1 MKKRV
6 LSRILTV
13 VLVCTMLLGLVGFA
27 PMVET
32 LSGSQQ
38 TIAAVDGSTGDIKD
52 TPDAG
57 GTDKDTGDAG
67 DAGEKE
73 PEPDPDPEPEP
84 KPEPDPGKYIVKI
97 EQPDGG
103 TITCEQ
109 LPENGQVEKD
119 TKLTFKVSEEKDV
132 VSSELVAIRV
142 NKTALDIS
150 KDIKKGEFTVTITE
164 NTTISAEFF
173 GIRSIKVQDADKW
186 TQSKNVTIETI
197 GSVSSKLYKNLNG
210 EDVDIEG
217 NTFEVKDNIG
227 EKPVEYPITVNGG
240 GAAKGKTATAA
251 AKVKLVDS
259 EPPELESEVEV
270 VQNNKDYKGYKYHCI
285 VTVRDNGSG
294 VNTDSLRICDGEN
307 EWDLKK
313 WKLKGFGDY
322 KVEENEDGTEVQFEF
337 YYKVNRNYFFRVKD
351 RVGNWYLGTVV
362 DELPPAITGYE
373 MEPGSCKDAEK
384 NIWWAGSGA
393 RLTISACDAGGIKSF
408 ELWYGETPVERTKLE
423 TVQDADGEYKAQFSI
438 DKSGEYKVV
447 VTDESGHKA
456 EETITVQYDPNAP
469 VFVSAKYTTAD
480 GNWLENLLNKL
491 TNGALFNKKVGI
503 TIEVNDVED
512 GKDGKDDK
520 GNAIFASGV
529 DKVEYRLVETTTAN
543 ALTDKTERDS
553 SASQGEWTGTELV
566 IDKDGK
572 ASIDTIPEDFTG
584 CIELC
589 ATDKAGNK
597 RIVTVEYDE
606 DNPDNTGKLEITNK
620 ATYGEGNLIVMAKTG
635 DGTDQKAYTK
645 AEGENGKPEVVRSV
659 DFDIYTTAPKLP
671 DEKNVTKEITKT
683 DANGNEVKETVQTT
697 TTYSYGT
704 MTVTAKRD
712 DSDQYLINETQKNV
726 TDKYACNASIG
737 RGTDPV
743 RFVGNVE
750 FTVEYPIMETVTE
763 TEGDNVTSQP
773 PRVYKTETQ
782 TVSVPVRVQ
791 NYLDAPAIE
800 LGGTPNGNG
809 WFNANGSP
817 LTSVNLK
824 TTDGLTKVTTAYK
837 IWYWENGQSEE
848 DAVVLHK
855 TEKATDETTG
865 NPNDKPTD
873 TITNDAGNK
882 EKATELFDADTLIQK
897 AGHYKITATSTDEID
912 NESEEAS
919 ETFQYDPNPA
929 VIRVSFKED
938 PAEGHA
944 GKDKYFNILRTAEI
958 RVKDDTFTGSENEL
972 KNITVGFTYEGAEPQ
987 KIPDCDWKFTKNENK
1002 DEPGGFWIVTYQYGV
1017 KPGETLRDGDDYQ
1030 LEVSVTDNAGN
1041 TSHTDNEG
1049 KYYINGSKEP
1059 VKNKN
1064 DEPVLHY
1071 TGKANDD
1078 FTIDQTKPVV
1088 SVVFDNNSARNE
1100 KYFSAGRTATITV
1113 TEHNFDPKSSVSMT
1127 AENATAG
1134 ADAKEGWTQNG
1145 DVWTKTVTFDPQD
1158 AVCKFSIT
1166 VTDLAGNEC
1175 PDEDVN
1181 YSSSAAPREFVIDKV
1196 NPALEITGTNA
1207 SPYADAC
1214 APGFTAH
1221 DTNMSTEYT
1230 MTLTRTVRASRNANV
1245 SDRFLTRNSVTVTGT
1260 DINAVFNTITEEAEN
1275 DGIYILDVTVMDMAG
1290 NSTQTTS
1297 TFTVNR
1303 HGSFYIFNEALA
1315 DVVNAKYV
1323 QKADGS
1329 YQVTEYNASPL
1340 VGDSVKIEIYRDGQL
1355 VTTLTPAVGAGV
1367 IGASG
1372 LYEYTYDLPAEH
1384 FAQNGRYKVALSS
1397 LDEAKN
1403 ESDNTKLDDALLEF
1417 TVDSVAPEIT
1427 MIKGL
1432 EKGIVNAKEL
1442 TFSAA
1447 VMDTYGIASVQI
1459 LVDGKVVKEYV
1470 TQEAYDALKAGG
1482 QALDHEY
1489 AVLTNTL
1496 DVGVEC
1502 KLLESSSRQHVVIAV
1517 TDMAGNVTQTDS
1529 KDFAPSYDFH
1539 ENVLVSTNFWARY
1552 IHNVWALV
1560 VTGVVILALAGG
1572 IWYVTAKKKKEH
1584 TAA

>member
-57 GTDKDTGDAG
+57 STDKDTGDTG

-84 KPEPDPGKYIVKI
+84 KPEPEPGKCFVTI

-103 TITCEQ
+103 TITCKQ

-119 TKLTFKVSEEKDV
+119 TKLTFTVSKAENV
-132 VSSELVAIRV
+132 VSSELVAVRV
-142 NKTALDIS
+142 NGKALDIN
-150 KDIKKGEFTVTITE
+150 KKGEFTVTITE

-173 GIRSIKVQDADKW
+173 GIRSIKVWDADKW

-197 GSVSSKLYKNLNG
+197 GSVSSMSYQNPKG
-210 EDVDIEG
+210 ENVAITG
-217 NTFEVKDNIG
+217 NNFVVEDSIG
-227 EKPVEYPITVNGG
+227 EKPVEYKITVKGG
-240 GAAKGKTATAA
+240 GAADGKIATADA
-251 AKVKLVDS
+251 EVKLVDS
-259 EPPELESEVEV
+259 ELPKLESKVENV
-270 VQNNKDYKGYKYHCI
+270 KNNNNYKGYRYHCI

-294 VNTDSLRICDGEN
+294 VKTDSLRICDGTTE
-307 EWDLKK
+307 
-313 WKLKGFGDY
+313 WKLEDFGKA
-322 KVEENEDGTEVQFEF
+322 KVVGNEDGTIVQFEF
-337 YYKVNRNYFFRVKD
+337 CYKHNTNYFFKVKD
-351 RVGNWYLGTVV
+351 RVGNWYVGSVV
-362 DELPPAITGYE
+362 DDSDPEIMGYE
-373 MEPGSCKDAEK
+373 METGSCNDADK
-384 NIWWAGSGA
+384 NIWWAGKDA
-393 RLTISACDAGGIKSF
+393 CLTISARDAGGIKSF
-408 ELWYGETPVERTKLE
+408 ELWYGKNPVKLTKRE
-423 TVQDADGEYKAQFSI
+423 FATDADGKYEKALFSI

-447 VTDESGHKA
+447 VTDNSQKTT
-456 EETITVQYDPNAP
+456 EETITIQYDPNAP
-469 VFVSAKYTTAD
+469 EFVSAKYTTSAD
-480 GNWLENLLNKL
+480 DSWIKGLLNKL
-491 TNGALFNKKVGI
+491 TNGALFNEKIGI
-503 TIEVNDVED
+503 TFVVNDD
-512 GKDGKDDK
+512 ADDK
-520 GNAIFASGV
+520 DPDTFVSGV
-529 DKVEYRLVETTTAN
+529 AKVEYLLVETTSA
-543 ALTDKTERDS
+543 DDTERDGGDS
-553 SASQGEWTGTELV
+553 S
-566 IDKDGK
+566 KDWKEPKISPKGNK
-572 ASIDTIPEDFTG
+572 YIPIKDDFTG
-584 CIELC
+584 YIQLR
-589 ATDKAGNK
+589 ATDNAGNE
-597 RIVTVEYDE
+597 RIVTVEYDANQ
-606 DNPDNTGKLEITNK
+606 DKPGNLEITNK
-620 ATYGEGNLIVMAKTG
+620 ATYGEGDLIVMAKTG
-635 DGTDQKAYTK
+635 DGNDQKAYTK
-645 AEGENGKPEVVRSV
+645 AGDAGNPEVVRSV
-659 DFDIYTTAPKLP
+659 DFDIYTTAPSKELLP
-671 DEKNVTKEITKT
+671 DSETKETDSADGKIT
-683 DANGNEVKETVQTT
+683 TT
-697 TTYSYGT
+697 TTYSYGEP
-704 MTVTAKRD
+704 TVTAT
-712 DSDQYLINETQKNV
+712 YGNEKLSIE
-726 TDKYACNASIG
+726 DKSSEDEAAAGNRTYAASIG
-737 RGTDPV
+737 RGTGRV
-743 RFVGNVE
+743 RFDRNVE
-750 FTVEYPIMETVTE
+750 FTVKYPIMKTVTVGGQEQEPPTECE
-763 TEGDNVTSQP
+763 TKE
-773 PRVYKTETQ
+773 Q

-791 NYLDAPAIE
+791 NYLDAPVITTTSNSTNTKAEWYNSRDNELTGLTIQTPDSLATVETVYTVEYQPNTKEQNGEKSVAFSGTIE
-800 LGGTPNGNG
+800 QVKPIKSIFEDLQKYNKSGIYTITVTSSDNIGNADT
-809 WFNANGSP
+809 NAN
-817 LTSVNLK
+817 LTFK
-824 TTDGLTKVTTAYK
+824 
-837 IWYWENGQSEE
+837 
-848 DAVVLHK
+848 
-855 TEKATDETTG
+855 
-865 NPNDKPTD
+865 
-873 TITNDAGNK
+873 
-882 EKATELFDADTLIQK
+882 
-897 AGHYKITATSTDEID
+897 
-912 NESEEAS
+912 
-919 ETFQYDPNPA
+919 YDPNPA
-929 VIRVSFKED
+929 DICVAFSEKKTGGEN
-938 PAEGHA
+938 
-944 GKDKYFNILRTAEI
+944 YFNILRTAEI
-958 RVKDDTFTGSENEL
+958 KVKDDTFTGSEDESE
-972 KNITVGFTYEGAEPQ
+972 KITLTFDYEGAEPKQ
-987 KIPDCDWKFTKNENK
+987 LGENKWTFTKNENK
-1002 DEPGGFWIVTYQYGV
+1002 NEPGGFWTATYQYGV
-1017 KPGETLRDGDDYQ
+1017 KSGETLRDGDNYR
-1030 LEVSVTDNAGN
+1030 LKVSVTDNAGN

-1049 KYYINGSKEP
+1049 KYYINGSEEP
-1059 VKNKN
+1059 VKNN
-1064 DEPVLHY
+1064 NGEPKLHY
-1071 TGKANDD
+1071 TGDANND

-1113 TEHNFDPKSSVSMT
+1113 TEHNFNPESSVDMT

-1158 AVCKFSIT
+1158 AVCKFRID
-1166 VTDLAGNEC
+1166 VTDLAGNKC

-1181 YSSSAAPREFVIDKV
+1181 YGSSAAPREFVIDQV

-1207 SPYADAC
+1207 TPYADAC

-1245 SDRFLTRNSVTVTGT
+1245 SDRFLPRNSVTVTGT

-1340 VGDSVKIEIYRDGQL
+1340 VADSVKIEIYRDGQL
-1355 VTTLTPAVGAGV
+1355 VTTLTPAVGTGV

>member
-6 LSRILTV
+6 LLRILTV

-57 GTDKDTGDAG
+57 STDKDTGDTG

-84 KPEPDPGKYIVKI
+84 DPGKCIVTI

-103 TITCEQ
+103 TITCKQ

-119 TKLTFKVSEEKDV
+119 TKLTFTVSKAENV
-132 VSSELVAIRV
+132 VSSELVAVRV
-142 NKTALDIS
+142 NENALDIS
-150 KDIKKGEFTVTITE
+150 KDINKKGEFTVTITE
-164 NTTISAEFF
+164 DTTISAEFF
-173 GIRSIKVQDADKW
+173 GIRSIKVWDADKW

-197 GSVSSKLYKNLNG
+197 GSVSSKSYKNLNG
-210 EDVDIEG
+210 EDVAIEG
-217 NTFEVKDNIG
+217 NNFEVTDNIG
-227 EKPVEYPITVNGG
+227 EKPVEYKITVKGG
-240 GAAKGKTATAA
+240 GAADGKIATADA
-251 AKVKLVDS
+251 EVKLVDNIAPTVTSSS
-259 EPPELESEVEV
+259 ERVNKKNSRIFDHYHWTVTVTDDGSGLDVDKLKNGGFEIFYVSGKQLELENDKYISNRSMNLPKDGSVKIEFDSERAI
-270 VQNNKDYKGYKYHCI
+270 DY
-285 VTVRDNGSG
+285 VFTA
-294 VNTDSLRICDGEN
+294 
-307 EWDLKK
+307 
-313 WKLKGFGDY
+313 
-322 KVEENEDGTEVQFEF
+322 
-337 YYKVNRNYFFRVKD
+337 KD
-351 RVGNWYLGTVV
+351 RVGNVNEKPSADQVKDTI
-362 DELPPAITGYE
+362 PPEIKGYE
-373 MEPGSCKDAEK
+373 MEHGSCKDAKK

-393 RLTISACDAGGIKSF
+393 CLTVKATDANGVQSI
-408 ELWYGETPVERTKLE
+408 KLE
-423 TVQDADGEYKAQFSI
+423 HGDEKQTLKPKWKDEDGAYFATFNIAE
-438 DKSGEYKVV
+438 SGEYKVV
-447 VTDESGHKA
+447 VTDNSQKTT
-456 EETITVQYDPNAP
+456 EETITIQYDPNAP
-469 VFVSAKYTTAD
+469 VFDSAKYTTSAD
-480 GNWLENLLNKL
+480 GNWFKGLLNKI
-491 TNGALFNKKVGI
+491 TNGGLFSETVGI
-503 TIEVNDVED
+503 TVAVNDVAYD
-512 GKDGKDDK
+512 KDT
-520 GNAIFASGV
+520 NTFASGV
-529 DKVEYRLVETTTAN
+529 AKVEYSLVKTTTAN
-543 ALTDKTERDS
+543 ASADKAERDG
-553 SASQGEWTGTELV
+553 SASQEKWKGTELV
-566 IDKDGK
+566 IEDGK
-572 ASIDTIPEDFTG
+572 ASIPIQGDFTG
-584 CIELC
+584 YIELR
-589 ATDKAGNK
+589 ATDNAGNESF
-597 RIVTVEYDE
+597 VTVEYDKE
-606 DNPDNTGKLEITNK
+606 NPDNSGELEITNK
-620 ATYGEGNLIVMAKTG
+620 ATYGEGDLIVMAKTG

-645 AEGENGKPEVVRSV
+645 AEGAEQPEVVRSV
-659 DFDIYTTAPKLP
+659 DFDIYTTAPDLP
-671 DEKNVTKEITKT
+671 GDTESSTTNPETNVTKTTK
-683 DANGNEVKETVQTT
+683 
-697 TTYSYGT
+697 TTYSYGE
-704 MTVTAKRD
+704 MTVTAKYGNTTILKQNLN
-712 DSDQYLINETQKNV
+712 SDVAGNHTFE
-726 TDKYACNASIG
+726 ASIG
-737 RGTDPV
+737 KNGDV
-743 RFVGNVE
+743 RFGGNVE
-750 FTVEYPIMETVTE
+750 FTVKYPIMKTVTVDGQKQE
-763 TEGDNVTSQP
+763 PPTECEV
-773 PRVYKTETQ
+773 KEQ

-791 NYLDAPAIE
+791 NCLDAPEIKLVSE
-800 LGGTPNGNG
+800 KNGNDKG
-809 WFNANGSP
+809 DSWFNSNGHP

-824 TTDGLTKVTTAYK
+824 TPDGLSDVTTAYT

-848 DAVVLHK
+848 EAVKLPK
-855 TEKATDETTG
+855 TLGADETTG
-865 NPNDKPTD
+865 
-873 TITNDAGNK
+873 TITNAAGVNQTVFK
-882 EKATELFDADTLIQK
+882 GTELFKDVKDTQIQK
-897 AGHYKITATSTDEID
+897 AGHYKITAVSTDEIG
-912 NESEEAS
+912 NSKEAKS
-919 ETFQYDPNPA
+919 LVFKYDPKPA
-929 VIRVSFKED
+929 DIRVAFSEKKTGQET
-938 PAEGHA
+938 
-944 GKDKYFNILRTAEI
+944 YFNILRTAEI
-958 RVKDDTFTGSENEL
+958 RVEDDTFTGSENEFE
-972 KNITVGFTYEGAEPQ
+972 KIIPTFTFKGAEPQ
-987 KIPDCDWKFTKNENK
+987 QVGKWIFTKNENEA
-1002 DEPGGFWIVTYQYGV
+1002 EPGGIWTATYQYGV

-1041 TSHTDNEG
+1041 TSKTDNEG
-1049 KYYINGSKEP
+1049 KYYINGSKTAES
-1059 VKNKN
+1059 
-1064 DEPVLHY
+1064 EASHY
-1071 TGKANDD
+1071 TGDANDD

-1113 TEHNFDPKSSVSMT
+1113 TEHNFKPELSVSMT
-1127 AENATAG
+1127 AENATVG

-1158 AVCKFSIT
+1158 AVCKFSID

-1181 YSSSAAPREFVIDKV
+1181 YGGSAAPREFVIDQV

-1207 SPYADAC
+1207 TPYADAC

-1245 SDRFLTRNSVTVTGT
+1245 SDRFLTRDSVTVTGT

-1290 NSTQTTS
+1290 NSTQATS

-1355 VTTLTPAVGAGV
+1355 VTTLTPTVGAGV

>member
-6 LSRILTV
+6 LLRILTV

-57 GTDKDTGDAG
+57 GTDKDTGDTG

-84 KPEPDPGKYIVKI
+84 KPEPDPGKCFVTIK
-97 EQPDGG
+97 QPDGG
-103 TITCEQ
+103 TITCKQ

-119 TKLTFKVSEEKDV
+119 TKLTFTVSKAENV
-132 VSSELVAIRV
+132 VSSELVAVHV
-142 NKTALDIS
+142 NGEDLDIS
-150 KDIKKGEFTVTITE
+150 KDINKKGEFTVTITE
-164 NTTISAEFF
+164 DTTISAEFF
-173 GIRSIKVQDADKW
+173 GIRSIKVWDADKW
-186 TQSKNVTIETI
+186 TQSKNVTIKTI
-197 GSVSSKLYKNLNG
+197 GSVSSMSYQTADGKAMPFDKS
-210 EDVDIEG
+210 
-217 NTFEVKDNIG
+217 FEVKDNIG
-227 EKPVEYPITVNGG
+227 KEPVKYTIAVNGS
-240 GAAKGKTATAA
+240 GAAEGKTATAA
-251 AKVKLVDS
+251 AEVKLVDTIAPTVTSSS
-259 EPPELESEVEV
+259 ERV
-270 VQNNKDYKGYKYHCI
+270 NKKNGGFDHYHWT
-285 VTVRDNGSG
+285 VTVTDDGSG
-294 VNTDSLRICDGEN
+294 LDVD
-307 EWDLKK
+307 
-313 WKLKGFGDY
+313 KLKNGGFQIWY
-322 KVEENEDGTEVQFEF
+322 YEWSSKYVPTEETNVTNQKMTVQKDGSVQIEF
-337 YYKVNRNYFFRVKD
+337 DSKQSQNYFFTAKD
-351 RVGNWYLGTVV
+351 RVGNVNEKLSADKVE
-362 DELPPAITGYE
+362 DKIPPVITE
-373 MEPGSCKDAEK
+373 WSVKPGGKVAEGDDS
-384 NIWWAGSGA
+384 IWWAGRGA
-393 RLTISACDAGGIKSF
+393 CLTVSARDAGGIQSF
-408 ELWYGETPVERTKLE
+408 ELWYGENPVKRTKLE
-423 TVQDADGEYKAQFSI
+423 TAQDADGEYTKALFSI

-447 VTDESGHKA
+447 VTDNSQKTT
-456 EETITVQYDPNAP
+456 EETITIQYDPIAP
-469 VFVSAKYTTAD
+469 VFVSAKYTTSAD
-480 GNWLENLLNKL
+480 SNWLTGLLNKL
-491 TNGALFNKKVGI
+491 TNGALFNEKVGI
-503 TIEVNDVED
+503 TVAVND
-512 GKDGKDDK
+512 GKNGKDDK
-520 GNAIFASGV
+520 GNAVFASGV
-529 DKVEYRLVETTTAN
+529 AKVEYRLVEKKLEN
-543 ALTDKTERDS
+543 APADKAEHDG
-553 SASQGEWTGTELV
+553 SASQEEWTGTELV
-566 IDKDGK
+566 IKNGK
-572 ASIDTIPEDFTG
+572 ASIPIKDDFKGDFTG
-584 CIELC
+584 YIELR
-589 ATDKAGNK
+589 ATDNAGNESV
-597 RIVTVEYDE
+597 VTVKCDE
-606 DNPDNTGKLEITNK
+606 ENPDNIEITNK
-620 ATYGEGNLIVMAKTG
+620 ATYGEGDLIVMAKTG

-645 AEGENGKPEVVRSV
+645 AEGAEQPEVVRSV
-659 DFDIYTTAPKLP
+659 DFDIYTTAPSKEFLP
-671 DEKNVTKEITKT
+671 PKSETKETNSA
-683 DANGNEVKETVQTT
+683 DGKETTT
-697 TTYSYGT
+697 TTYYWYGKP
-704 MTVTAKRD
+704 TVTAK
-712 DSDQYLINETQKNV
+712 YGNEKLSIE
-726 TDKYACNASIG
+726 DKSSEDEAAAGNRTYAASIG
-737 RGTDPV
+737 RGTGRV
-743 RFVGNVE
+743 RFDRNVE
-750 FTVEYPIMETVTE
+750 FTVSYPIMKTTE
-763 TEGDNVTSQP
+763 TTGKAPVEE
-773 PRVYKTETQ
+773 ETNDAVEQ

-791 NYLDAPAIE
+791 NYLDAPVITTTSNSTNPEAEWYNSRDNELTGLTIQTPDSLATVETVYTVEYQPNTKEQNGEKSVAFSGTIE
-800 LGGTPNGNG
+800 QVKPIKSIFEDLQKYNKSGIYTITVTSSDNIGNADT
-809 WFNANGSP
+809 NANLTFKYDPSP
-817 LTSVNLK
+817 ADIRV
-824 TTDGLTKVTTAYK
+824 AF
-837 IWYWENGQSEE
+837 
-848 DAVVLHK
+848 
-855 TEKATDETTG
+855 TEKKTG
-865 NPNDKPTD
+865 
-873 TITNDAGNK
+873 
-882 EKATELFDADTLIQK
+882 
-897 AGHYKITATSTDEID
+897 
-912 NESEEAS
+912 EAS
-919 ETFQYDPNPA
+919 F
-929 VIRVSFKED
+929 
-938 PAEGHA
+938 
-944 GKDKYFNILRTAEI
+944 FNILRTAEI
-958 RVKDDTFTGSENEL
+958 RVKDDTFTGSENAFE
-972 KNITVGFTYEGAEPQ
+972 KIIPTFTFKGAEPQ
-987 KIPDCDWKFTKNENK
+987 QVGKWTFIENK
-1002 DEPGGFWIVTYQYGV
+1002 DEPGGIWTATYQYGV

-1041 TSHTDNEG
+1041 TSKTDNEG
-1049 KYYINGSKEP
+1049 KYYINGSKTAEP
-1059 VKNKN
+1059 
-1064 DEPVLHY
+1064 EASHY
-1071 TGKANDD
+1071 TGDANDD

-1113 TEHNFDPKSSVSMT
+1113 TEHNFDPKLSVVMT

-1158 AVCKFSIT
+1158 AVCKFSID

-1181 YSSSAAPREFVIDKV
+1181 YGSSAAPREFVIDQV

-1245 SDRFLTRNSVTVTGT
+1245 SDRFLTRDSVTVTGT

-1372 LYEYTYDLPAEH
+1372 LYEYTYDLPAEY

>member
-57 GTDKDTGDAG
+57 STDKDTGDTG

-73 PEPDPDPEPEP
+73 PDPEPEP
-84 KPEPDPGKYIVKI
+84 GKCIVTI

-103 TITCEQ
+103 TITCKQ

-119 TKLTFKVSEEKDV
+119 TKLTFTVSPEENV
-132 VSSELVAIRV
+132 VSSELVAVRV
-142 NKTALDIS
+142 NGEDLDIS
-150 KDIKKGEFTVTITE
+150 KDINKKGEFTGTITITE

-173 GIRSIKVQDADKW
+173 GIRSIEVQNADEW
-186 TQSKNVTIETI
+186 TKSKEVTIETI
-197 GSVSSKLYKNLNG
+197 GSVSSKSYKKPNG
-210 EDVDIEG
+210 ENVAITG
-217 NTFEVKDNIG
+217 NSFKVEDNIG
-227 EKPVEYPITVNGG
+227 KKAETYTITVNGK
-240 GAAKGKTATAA
+240 GAANGKTVSADVE
-251 AKVKLVDS
+251 VKLVDRNAPTVTSSS
-259 EPPELESEVEV
+259 ERV
-270 VQNNKDYKGYKYHCI
+270 NKKNSRKVDHYHWT
-285 VTVRDNGSG
+285 VTVFDAESG
-294 VNTDSLRICDGEN
+294 VNSKALGFQIRYYEWSIRSRK
-307 EWDLKK
+307 WDLNEETNATN
-313 WKLKGFGDY
+313 LKMTEEKDGSVKIEFDSERAIDY
-322 KVEENEDGTEVQFEF
+322 VFTA
-337 YYKVNRNYFFRVKD
+337 KD
-351 RVGNWYLGTVV
+351 AVGNESVV
-362 DELPPAITGYE
+362 LSADQVEDTFPPEIKGYE
-373 MEPGSCKDAEK
+373 MEHGSCKDADK
-384 NIWWAGSGA
+384 NIWWAGKDA
-393 RLTISACDAGGIKSF
+393 KLTVKATDANGVQWIKLEHGDKKQTLKP
-408 ELWYGETPVERTKLE
+408 ELKERTYFATFNIAE
-423 TVQDADGEYKAQFSI
+423 
-438 DKSGEYKVV
+438 SGEYKVV
-447 VTDESGHKA
+447 VTDNSQKTT
-456 EETITVQYDPNAP
+456 EETITIQYDPNAP
-469 VFVSAKYTTAD
+469 KFDSAKYTTSAD
-480 GNWLENLLNKL
+480 DNWLKGLLNKL
-491 TNGALFNKKVGI
+491 TNGALFNETVGI
-503 TIEVNDVED
+503 TVAVNDGEN
-512 GKDGKDDK
+512 GKDNGV
-520 GNAIFASGV
+520 FASGV
-529 DKVEYRLVETTTAN
+529 AKVEYRLVEKKLEN
-543 ALTDKTERDS
+543 ASADKAERDG
-553 SASQGEWTGTELV
+553 SASQEKWEGTELV
-566 IDKDGK
+566 INKDGK
-572 ASIDTIPEDFTG
+572 ASIPIKDVFKDDFTG
-584 CIELC
+584 YIELR
-589 ATDKAGNK
+589 ATDNAGNESF
-597 RIVTVEYDE
+597 VTVEYDKE
-606 DNPDNTGKLEITNK
+606 NPDNSGKLEITNK
-620 ATYGEGNLIVMAKTG
+620 ATYGEGDLIVMAKTG
-635 DGTDQKAYTK
+635 NGTDQKAYTK
-645 AEGENGKPEVVRSV
+645 AGDAGNPEVVRSV

-671 DEKNVTKEITKT
+671 KSVDGQTKITTEIDGNQVEKPA
-683 DANGNEVKETVQTT
+683 DTT
-697 TTYSYGT
+697 TTYSYGK
-704 MTVTAKRD
+704 MTVTAQCD
-712 DSDQYLINETQKNV
+712 NTTILEQNLNSGVAGNHTFE
-726 TDKYACNASIG
+726 ASIG
-737 RGTDPV
+737 KNGDVRFDGVVTFEVTYEIKATTTIDGTDKVIDTPQGLE
-743 RFVGNVE
+743 GNSV
-750 FTVEYPIMETVTE
+750 
-763 TEGDNVTSQP
+763 
-773 PRVYKTETQ
+773 KQ

-791 NYLDAPAIE
+791 NYLDAPVITTTSNPANPANPEAEWYNSRDNELTGLTIQTPDSLATVETVYTVEYQPNTKEQNGEKSVAFSGTIE
-800 LGGTPNGNG
+800 QVKPIKSIFEDLQKYNKSGIYTITVTSSDNIGNADT
-809 WFNANGSP
+809 NAN
-817 LTSVNLK
+817 LTFK
-824 TTDGLTKVTTAYK
+824 
-837 IWYWENGQSEE
+837 
-848 DAVVLHK
+848 
-855 TEKATDETTG
+855 
-865 NPNDKPTD
+865 
-873 TITNDAGNK
+873 
-882 EKATELFDADTLIQK
+882 
-897 AGHYKITATSTDEID
+897 
-912 NESEEAS
+912 
-919 ETFQYDPNPA
+919 YDPSPA
-929 VIRVSFKED
+929 DIRVAFSEKKTGQET
-938 PAEGHA
+938 
-944 GKDKYFNILRTAEI
+944 YFNILRTAEI
-958 RVKDDTFTGSENEL
+958 RVEDDTFTGSEDEFE
-972 KNITVGFTYEGAEPQ
+972 KITLTFDFKGAEPQ
-987 KIPDCDWKFTKNENK
+987 QDGYWKFTKKENK
-1002 DEPGGFWIVTYQYGV
+1002 DEPGKNEPGGIWTAKYQYGV
-1017 KPGETLRDGDDYQ
+1017 KPGETLRDGDDYK
-1030 LEVSVTDNAGN
+1030 LTVSVTDNAGN
-1041 TSHTDNEG
+1041 ASSTDNEG

-1059 VKNKN
+1059 VKNEN
-1064 DEPVLHY
+1064 NEPELHY
-1071 TGKANDD
+1071 TGDANDD

-1113 TEHNFDPKSSVSMT
+1113 TEHNFDPEKSVSMT

-1158 AVCKFSIT
+1158 AVCKFSID
-1166 VTDLAGNEC
+1166 VTDLAGNKC

-1181 YSSSAAPREFVIDKV
+1181 YGSSAAPREFVIDQV

-1207 SPYADAC
+1207 TPYADAC

-1230 MTLTRTVRASRNANV
+1230 MMLTRTVRASRNANV
-1245 SDRFLTRNSVTVTGT
+1245 SDRFLTRDSVTVTGT

-1572 IWYVTAKKKKEH
+1572 TWYVTAKKKKEH

>member
-57 GTDKDTGDAG
+57 GTDKDTGDTG

-84 KPEPDPGKYIVKI
+84 KPEPDPGKCIVTI

-103 TITCEQ
+103 TITCAE
-109 LPENGQVEKD
+109 LPESGQVEKG
-119 TKLTFKVSEEKDV
+119 TKLTFTVSKAENV
-132 VSSELVAIRV
+132 VSSELVAVRV
-142 NKTALDIS
+142 NENALDIS
-150 KDIKKGEFTVTITE
+150 KDINKKGEFTVTITE

-173 GIRSIKVQDADKW
+173 GIRSIKVWDADAW

-197 GSVSSKLYKNLNG
+197 GSVSSKSYENLKG
-210 EDVDIEG
+210 EDVAIEG
-217 NTFEVKDNIG
+217 NNFEVTDNIG
-227 EKPVEYPITVNGG
+227 KTAVKYTITVEGG
-240 GAAKGKTATAA
+240 GAADGKTATADA
-251 AKVKLVDS
+251 EVKLVDS
-259 EPPELESEVEV
+259 EPPKLESEVESV
-270 VQNNKDYKGYKYHCI
+270 KNNNDYKGYKYHCI

-294 VNTDSLRICDGEN
+294 VKTDSLRICDGTTE
-307 EWDLKK
+307 
-313 WKLKGFGDY
+313 WKLEDFGKA
-322 KVEENEDGTEVQFEF
+322 KVDANKDGTVVQFEF
-337 YYKVNRNYFFRVKD
+337 CYKNNTNYFFKVKD
-351 RVGNWYLGTVV
+351 RVGNWYVGSVV
-362 DELPPAITGYE
+362 DDSAPDITGYE
-373 MEPGSCKDAEK
+373 MEHGSCKDAEK
-384 NIWWAGSGA
+384 NIWWAGKDA
-393 RLTISACDAGGIKSF
+393 KLTVSACDAGGIQSF
-408 ELWYGETPVERTKLE
+408 KLLYGENPVTKLE
-423 TVQDADGEYKAQFSI
+423 TAQDADGEYKALFSI
-438 DKSGEYKVV
+438 DKSGEYTVV
-447 VTDESGHKA
+447 VTDKSGHKA
-456 EETITVQYDPNAP
+456 EETITIQYDPNAP
-469 VFVSAKYTTAD
+469 VFQSAKYTTSAD
-480 GNWLENLLNKL
+480 GNWFKGLLNKI
-491 TNGALFNKKVGI
+491 TNGGLFSETVGI
-503 TIEVNDVED
+503 TVAVNDVAYD
-512 GKDGKDDK
+512 KDT
-520 GNAIFASGV
+520 NTFASGV
-529 DKVEYRLVETTTAN
+529 AKVEYSLVKTTTAN
-543 ALTDKTERDS
+543 ASADKAERDG
-553 SASQGEWTGTELV
+553 SASQEKWKGTELV
-566 IDKDGK
+566 IEDGK
-572 ASIDTIPEDFTG
+572 ASIPIQNDFTG
-584 CIELC
+584 YIELR
-589 ATDKAGNK
+589 ATDNAGNESF
-597 RIVTVEYDE
+597 VTVEYDKE
-606 DNPDNTGKLEITNK
+606 NPDNSGKLEITNK
-620 ATYGEGNLIVMAKTG
+620 ATYGEGDLIVMAKTG
-635 DGTDQKAYTK
+635 NDTDQKAYTK
-645 AEGENGKPEVVRSV
+645 AEGAENPEVVRSV
-659 DFDIYTTAPKLP
+659 DFDIYTTAPDLP
-671 DEKNVTKEITKT
+671 AETPGTAEITKT
-683 DANGNEVKETVQTT
+683 DGNGNPVKDENGNVVKETVKTT
-697 TTYSYGT
+697 TTYSYDE
-704 MTVTAKRD
+704 MTVTAT
-712 DSDQYLINETQKNV
+712 YGNEELSIE
-726 TDKYACNASIG
+726 DKSSEDEAAAGNRTYAASIG
-737 RGTDPV
+737 KNGDVRFNGVVTFTVTYKIKATTKIDGTDKVIDTPQGLE
-743 RFVGNVE
+743 GNSV
-750 FTVEYPIMETVTE
+750 
-763 TEGDNVTSQP
+763 
-773 PRVYKTETQ
+773 KQ

-791 NYLDAPAIE
+791 NHLDAPEIE
-800 LGGTPNGNG
+800 LGGTPNDNS
-809 WFNANGSP
+809 WFNSNGNP

-824 TTDGLTKVTTAYK
+824 TPDGLSDVTTAYT

-848 DAVVLHK
+848 EAVKLPK
-855 TEKATDETTG
+855 TLGADEPTG
-865 NPNDKPTD
+865 
-873 TITNDAGNK
+873 TITNAAGGNQTVFK
-882 EKATELFDADTLIQK
+882 GTELFKDVKDTQIQK
-897 AGHYKITATSTDEID
+897 AGYYKITAVSTDKIGNSKEAKSLVFKYDATAPMIEAD
-912 NESEEAS
+912 FKDVMQPSANGKYYNIQRTVTISVTDEGFTGTEDLTNAEKITCKSGADALREEAWTWTTDHWECRYS
-919 ETFQYDPNPA
+919 
-929 VIRVSFKED
+929 
-938 PAEGHA
+938 
-944 GKDKYFNILRTAEI
+944 
-958 RVKDDTFTGSENEL
+958 
-972 KNITVGFTYEGAEPQ
+972 
-987 KIPDCDWKFTKNENK
+987 
-1002 DEPGGFWIVTYQYGV
+1002 YGV
-1017 KPGETLRDGDDYQ
+1017 ASGDARDGDDYE
-1030 LEVSVTDNAGN
+1030 LTVSVTDNAGN
-1041 TSHTDNEG
+1041 TSRTDKQG
-1049 KYYINGSKEP
+1049 LYYINGSETAEP
-1059 VKNKN
+1059 
-1064 DEPVLHY
+1064 EASHY
-1071 TGKANDD
+1071 TGAGQANNQ

-1113 TEHNFDPKSSVSMT
+1113 TEHNFKPELSVSMT

-1181 YSSSAAPREFVIDKV
+1181 YGSRAAPREFVIDQV

-1207 SPYADAC
+1207 TPYADAC

-1245 SDRFLTRNSVTVTGT
+1245 SDRFLTRDSVTVTGT

-1355 VTTLTPAVGAGV
+1355 VTTLTPTVGAGV

-1496 DVGVEC
+1496 DAGVEC
-1502 KLLESSSRQHVVIAV
+1502 KLLESNSRQHVVIAV

>member
-6 LSRILTV
+6 LLRILTV

-57 GTDKDTGDAG
+57 STDKDTGDAG

-84 KPEPDPGKYIVKI
+84 KPEPDPGKCIVTI

-103 TITCEQ
+103 TITCKQ

-119 TKLTFKVSEEKDV
+119 TKLTFTVSKAENV
-132 VSSELVAIRV
+132 VSSELVAVRV
-142 NKTALDIS
+142 NENALDIS
-150 KDIKKGEFTVTITE
+150 KDINKKGEFTVTITE
-164 NTTISAEFF
+164 DTTISAEFF
-173 GIRSIKVQDADKW
+173 GIRSIKVWDADKW

-197 GSVSSKLYKNLNG
+197 GSVSSKSYKNLNG
-210 EDVDIEG
+210 EDVAIEG
-217 NTFEVKDNIG
+217 NNFEVTDNIG
-227 EKPVEYPITVNGG
+227 EKPVEYKITVKGG
-240 GAAKGKTATAA
+240 GAADGKIATADA
-251 AKVKLVDS
+251 EVKLVDS
-259 EPPELESEVEV
+259 EPPKLESKVENV
-270 VQNNKDYKGYKYHCI
+270 KNNNDYKGYKYHCI

-294 VNTDSLRICDGEN
+294 VKTDSLRICDGTTE
-307 EWDLKK
+307 
-313 WKLKGFGDY
+313 WKLEDFGKA
-322 KVEENEDGTEVQFEF
+322 KVDANKDGTVVQFEF
-337 YYKVNRNYFFRVKD
+337 CYKNNTNYFFKVKD
-351 RVGNWYLGTVV
+351 RVGNWYVGSVV
-362 DELPPAITGYE
+362 DDSDPEIMGYE
-373 MEPGSCKDAEK
+373 METGSCNDADK
-384 NIWWAGSGA
+384 NIWWAGKDA
-393 RLTISACDAGGIKSF
+393 CLTISARDAGGIQSF
-408 ELWYGETPVERTKLE
+408 ELLYGENPVKLTKRE
-423 TVQDADGEYKAQFSI
+423 FATDADGKYEKALFSI
-438 DKSGEYKVV
+438 DKSGEYTVV
-447 VTDESGHKA
+447 VTDKSGRKA
-456 EETITVQYDPNAP
+456 EETITIQYDPNAP
-469 VFVSAKYTTAD
+469 VFKSAKYTTSAD
-480 GNWLENLLNKL
+480 GNWLKSLLNKL
-491 TNGALFNKKVGI
+491 TNGALFNEKVGI
-503 TIEVNDVED
+503 TFVVNDGAYD
-512 GKDGKDDK
+512 KDTDT
-520 GNAIFASGV
+520 FASGV
-529 DKVEYRLVETTTAN
+529 AKVEYCLVETTTTTENTSA
-543 ALTDKTERDS
+543 DKAERDGSDS
-553 SASQGEWTGTELV
+553 SEDWKEPEISKKGNKYIPIQG
-566 IDKDGK
+566 
-572 ASIDTIPEDFTG
+572 DFTG
-584 CIELC
+584 YIKLR
-589 ATDKAGNK
+589 ATDNAGNESF
-597 RIVTVEYDE
+597 VTVEYDE
-606 DNPDNTGKLEITNK
+606 ENPDNSGKLEITNK
-620 ATYGEGNLIVMAKTG
+620 ATYGEGDLIVMAKTG
-635 DGTDQKAYTK
+635 NGTDQKAYTK
-645 AEGENGKPEVVRSV
+645 AEGAEQPEVVRSV
-659 DFDIYTTAPKLP
+659 DFDIYTTAPDLP
-671 DEKNVTKEITKT
+671 EETPGTAEITKT
-683 DANGNEVKETVQTT
+683 DGNGNDVKETVKTT
-697 TTYSYGT
+697 TTYSYGKP
-704 MTVTAKRD
+704 TVTATNGKEEL
-712 DSDQYLINETQKNV
+712 SIE
-726 TDKYACNASIG
+726 DKSSEDEAAAGNRTYAASIG
-737 RGTDPV
+737 KNGDVRFAGVVTFKVTYKIEATTKIDGTDDVIDTPESHKKDPV
-743 RFVGNVE
+743 E
-750 FTVEYPIMETVTE
+750 
-763 TEGDNVTSQP
+763 
-773 PRVYKTETQ
+773 Q

-791 NYLDAPAIE
+791 NYLDAPVIE
-800 LGGTPNGNG
+800 LKTNENKIDNGDS
-809 WFNANGSP
+809 WFNSNGHP
-817 LTSVNLK
+817 LTSVNS
-824 TTDGLTKVTTAYK
+824 TTSNSMVPVDTTYT
-837 IWYWENGQSEE
+837 IQYWKNGQSES
-848 DAVVLHK
+848 DATVIFEGTITADEKEIAANGTAVK
-855 TEKATDETTG
+855 QTEFF
-865 NPNDKPTD
+865 NDKNAPFR
-873 TITNDAGNK
+873 IAEYN
-882 EKATELFDADTLIQK
+882 K
-897 AGHYKITATSTDEID
+897 AGYYKITAVSTDKIG
-912 NESEEAS
+912 NSKEAKS
-919 ETFQYDPNPA
+919 LVFKYDPSPA
-929 VIRVSFKED
+929 DIRVAFTENHTG
-938 PAEGHA
+938 EGE
-944 GKDKYFNILRTAEI
+944 YFNILRTAEI
-958 RVKDDTFTGSENEL
+958 RVEDDTFTGSENEF
-972 KNITVGFTYEGAEPQ
+972 KKIIPTFTFKGAEPQ
-987 KIPDCDWKFTKNENK
+987 QVGKWTFTENEA
-1002 DEPGGFWIVTYQYGV
+1002 EPGGVWTAKYQYGV
-1017 KPGETLRDGDDYQ
+1017 KPGETLRDGDDYM
-1030 LEVSVTDNAGN
+1030 LTVEVTDNAGN
-1041 TSHTDNEG
+1041 TSRTDEKG
-1049 KYYINGSKEP
+1049 WYYINGSQDPEKLKGQKDP
-1059 VKNKN
+1059 NS
-1064 DEPVLHY
+1064 HY
-1071 TGKANDD
+1071 TGDANND

-1113 TEHNFDPKSSVSMT
+1113 TEHNFKPELSVSMT

-1158 AVCKFSIT
+1158 AVCKFSID
-1166 VTDLAGNEC
+1166 VTDLAGNKC

-1181 YSSSAAPREFVIDKV
+1181 YGSSAAPREFVIDQV

-1207 SPYADAC
+1207 TPYADAC

-1245 SDRFLTRNSVTVTGT
+1245 SDRFLTRDSVTVTGT

-1329 YQVTEYNASPL
+1329 YQVAEYNASPL

>member
-6 LSRILTV
+6 LLRILTV

-57 GTDKDTGDAG
+57 GTDKDTGDTG

-84 KPEPDPGKYIVKI
+84 KPEPKPEPDPGKCFVTI

-103 TITCEQ
+103 TITCAE
-109 LPENGQVEKD
+109 LPESGQVKAGTE
-119 TKLTFKVSEEKDV
+119 LTFTVGEDETA
-132 VSSELVAIRV
+132 VSSTFRKAAV
-142 NKTALDIS
+142 NGKVVEDV
-150 KDIKKGEFTVTITE
+150 KGGKFAVVVEENITVT
-164 NTTISAEFF
+164 AEFF
-173 GIRSIKVQDADKW
+173 GIQSVTVSDADKW
-186 TQSKNVTIETI
+186 TRSKTVTVKTI
-197 GSVSSKLYKNLNG
+197 GSVDSMTYQTTDG
-210 EDVDIEG
+210 EAVPFDRS
-217 NTFEVKDNIG
+217 FEVKDEIG
-227 EKPVEYPITVNGG
+227 EKPVKYTITVNGG
-240 GAAKGKTATAA
+240 GQTVEKPFSVSKIDSKAPKAKYTFKNKGNKKIIGTVTVTDETQISAPVTFKYTGWIADKEAPVSSGVLNCTKRNTYEFTAPRYTNDGKEIRYTVSGQDEAGNVAIFNGNAGIVCDVLDGVTDSACAWVGGKSKIRVILAGIPENNLNVEATYDGQASKEPLFKNDKTLKDYVQPSGEIEIPISA
-251 AKVKLVDS
+251 LNIEPYTLTTYRFSCEDS
-259 EPPELESEVEV
+259 EAEVTVKYDPDAPVLNPEPTYVFTNTSAESRILHFISFGLLFNKQIEFAFDAKDIYRISGSDELQASGIAAVQYSTDDDKSKDSWRDMECERKDGLFHYTCSFDGKFTGSIYVRAIDNVGNVTSPAEVKFDGKSIIISNEGTTVSDDGVLSVYTTTDRNDTEMPYAGDWANNVTFTAITQQDENISSVCAVYVKDGKEHAIEMTKADDGSGAYYGVLNNEV
-270 VQNNKDYKGYKYHCI
+270 YAGPVTITAYKKAEVTDAEANASATDNPVASVDISVKVQNNIDLGESVKIKSDQKTVELNSDEPIWWFNSNDNILNEANIDELTSLAPYAVYWKLERATVNDPDKFVQIDYGVYGNMTEKKYKELYESFE
-285 VTVRDNGSG
+285 GSG
-294 VNTDSLRICDGEN
+294 FQKEYQCTSEPAL
-307 EWDLKK
+307 DLMSQISETGIYR
-313 WKLKGFGDY
+313 LS
-322 KVEENEDGTEVQFEF
+322 V
-337 YYKVNRNYFFRVKD
+337 RP
-351 RVGNWYLGTVV
+351 V
-362 DELPPAITGYE
+362 DEARNIAENWSDYTFKY
-373 MEPGSCKDAEK
+373 DATAPMIKAVFEDAMQPSANGK
-384 NIWWAGSGA
+384 YYNIQ
-393 RLTISACDAGGIKSF
+393 RTVTIS
-408 ELWYGETPVERTKLE
+408 
-423 TVQDADGEYKAQFSI
+423 
-438 DKSGEYKVV
+438 
-447 VTDESGHKA
+447 VTDEGFTGA
-456 EETITVQYDPNAP
+456 ENWSDLELKETIT
-469 VFVSAKYTTAD
+469 
-480 GNWLENLLNKL
+480 L
-491 TNGALFNKKVGI
+491 
-503 TIEVNDVED
+503 
-512 GKDGKDDK
+512 
-520 GNAIFASGV
+520 ASGEKARQV
-529 DKVEYRLVETTTAN
+529 KDWT
-543 ALTDKTERDS
+543 
-553 SASQGEWTGTELV
+553 WTGSCWE
-566 IDKDGK
+566 
-572 ASIDTIPEDFTG
+572 
-584 CIELC
+584 C
-589 ATDKAGNK
+589 
-597 RIVTVEYDE
+597 
-606 DNPDNTGKLEITNK
+606 
-620 ATYGEGNLIVMAKTG
+620 
-635 DGTDQKAYTK
+635 Q
-645 AEGENGKPEVVRSV
+645 
-659 DFDIYTTAPKLP
+659 
-671 DEKNVTKEITKT
+671 
-683 DANGNEVKETVQTT
+683 
-697 TTYSYGT
+697 YSYG
-704 MTVTAKRD
+704 VT
-712 DSDQYLINETQKNV
+712 
-726 TDKYACNASIG
+726 
-737 RGTDPV
+737 
-743 RFVGNVE
+743 
-750 FTVEYPIMETVTE
+750 
-763 TEGDNVTSQP
+763 GDAAA
-773 PRVYKTETQ
+773 
-782 TVSVPVRVQ
+782 
-791 NYLDAPAIE
+791 L
-800 LGGTPNGNG
+800 
-809 WFNANGSP
+809 
-817 LTSVNLK
+817 
-824 TTDGLTKVTTAYK
+824 
-837 IWYWENGQSEE
+837 
-848 DAVVLHK
+848 
-855 TEKATDETTG
+855 
-865 NPNDKPTD
+865 
-873 TITNDAGNK
+873 
-882 EKATELFDADTLIQK
+882 
-897 AGHYKITATSTDEID
+897 
-912 NESEEAS
+912 
-919 ETFQYDPNPA
+919 
-929 VIRVSFKED
+929 
-938 PAEGHA
+938 
-944 GKDKYFNILRTAEI
+944 
-958 RVKDDTFTGSENEL
+958 
-972 KNITVGFTYEGAEPQ
+972 
-987 KIPDCDWKFTKNENK
+987 
-1002 DEPGGFWIVTYQYGV
+1002 
-1017 KPGETLRDGDDYQ
+1017 DGDDYK
-1030 LEVSVTDNAGN
+1030 LTVSAQDRAGN
-1041 TSHTDNEG
+1041 TASTDTDGMLTQNG
-1049 KYYINGSKEP
+1049 KEVGIC
-1059 VKNKN
+1059 
-1064 DEPVLHY
+1064 Y
-1071 TGKANDD
+1071 TGDANDD

-1100 KYFSAGRTATITV
+1100 KYFSVGRTATITV
-1113 TEHNFDPKSSVSMT
+1113 TEHNFDPEKSVDMT

-1158 AVCKFSIT
+1158 AVCKFSID

-1181 YSSSAAPREFVIDKV
+1181 YGGSAAPREFVIDQV

-1207 SPYADAC
+1207 TPYADAC

-1245 SDRFLTRNSVTVTGT
+1245 SDRFLTRDSVTVTGT

-1290 NSTQTTS
+1290 NSTQATS

-1355 VTTLTPAVGAGV
+1355 VTTLTPTVGAGV

>member
-38 TIAAVDGSTGDIKD
+38 TIAAVDGSTGDVKD

-57 GTDKDTGDAG
+57 GTDKDTGDTG
-67 DAGEKE
+67 DAGEKDPE
-73 PEPDPDPEPEP
+73 PDPDPDPDPEPEP
-84 KPEPDPGKYIVKI
+84 GKCIVKI

-119 TKLTFKVSEEKDV
+119 TKLTFTVSAEKNV
-132 VSSELVAIRV
+132 VSSELVAVRV
-142 NKTALDIS
+142 NGKALDIN
-150 KDIKKGEFTVTITE
+150 KKGEFTVTVTE
-164 NTTISAEFF
+164 YTTISAEFF
-173 GIRSIKVQDADKW
+173 GIRSIKVWDADKW

-197 GSVSSKLYKNLNG
+197 GSVSSKSYENLNG
-210 EDVDIEG
+210 EDVAIEG
-217 NTFEVKDNIG
+217 NSFKVEDNIG
-227 EKPVEYPITVNGG
+227 KEPVEYKITVKGG
-240 GAAKGKTATAA
+240 GAAEGKTATAA
-251 AKVKLVDS
+251 AEVKLVDA
-259 EPPELESEVEV
+259 EYPELESKVEPV
-270 VQNNKDYKGYKYHCI
+270 KNSIYKYHCI

-294 VNTDSLRICDGEN
+294 VKTDSLRICDGTTE
-307 EWDLKK
+307 
-313 WKLKGFGDY
+313 WKLEDFRKA
-322 KVEENEDGTEVQFEF
+322 KVAGNEDGTVVQFEF
-337 YYKVNRNYFFRVKD
+337 CYIVNTNYFFKVKD
-351 RVGNWYLGTVV
+351 RVGNWYVGSVV
-362 DELPPAITGYE
+362 DNSAPDIMGYE
-373 MEPGSCKDAEK
+373 MKPGSCNDAEK

-393 RLTISACDAGGIKSF
+393 CLTVSARDAGGIQSF
-408 ELWYGETPVERTKLE
+408 ELWYGKNPVKLTPRE
-423 TVQDADGEYKAQFSI
+423 TVKDKDTDGEYTKALFSI
-438 DKSGEYKVV
+438 AKSGEYKVV
-447 VTDESGHKA
+447 VTDKSQHTA
-456 EETITVQYDPNAP
+456 EETITVKYDPIAP
-469 VFVSAKYTTAD
+469 EFKSAKYTTSAD
-480 GNWLENLLNKL
+480 DSWLKGLLNKI
-491 TNGALFNKKVGI
+491 TNGKLFNEVVGI
-503 TIEVNDVED
+503 TIDVGDGEN
-512 GKDGKDDK
+512 GKDNK
-520 GNAIFASGV
+520 GNDIFASGV
-529 DKVEYRLVETTTAN
+529 AKVEYRLVETKT
-543 ALTDKTERDS
+543 KTENTSADKAERDD
-553 SASQGEWTGTELV
+553 SASQEKWKGTELV
-566 IDKDGK
+566 IKDGK
-572 ASIDTIPEDFTG
+572 ASIPIKDDFTG
-584 CIELC
+584 YIELC
-589 ATDKAGNK
+589 ATDNAGNE
-597 RIVTVEYDE
+597 RIVTVEYDKE
-606 DNPDNTGKLEITNK
+606 NPDNSGKLEITNK
-620 ATYGEGNLIVMAKTG
+620 ATYGEGNLIVMAKTV
-635 DGTDQKAYTK
+635 DGEKERAYTK

-659 DFDIYTTAPKLP
+659 DFDIYTTAPDLP
-671 DEKNVTKEITKT
+671 GDTESSTTNPETNVTKTTK
-683 DANGNEVKETVQTT
+683 
-697 TTYSYGT
+697 TTYSYGE
-704 MTVTAKRD
+704 MTVTAKYGNTTILKQNLN
-712 DSDQYLINETQKNV
+712 SDVAGNHTFE
-726 TDKYACNASIG
+726 ASIG
-737 RGTDPV
+737 KNGDV
-743 RFVGNVE
+743 RFAGNVE
-750 FTVEYPIMETVTE
+750 FTVKYPIMETVTVDGQQGTPTVFRTDE
-763 TEGDNVTSQP
+763 
-773 PRVYKTETQ
+773 Q

-791 NYLDAPAIE
+791 NYLDAPVIE
-800 LGGTPNGNG
+800 LVNGEGKNDNG
-809 WFNANGSP
+809 DSWFNSNGHP
-817 LTSVNLK
+817 LTSVNS
-824 TTDGLTKVTTAYK
+824 TTTNSMVPVDTTYT
-837 IWYWENGQSEE
+837 IQYWKSGQSES
-848 DAVVLHK
+848 DATVIFEGTITADEKEIADKGSAVK
-855 TEKATDETTG
+855 QTEFFNDEKA
-865 NPNDKPTD
+865 PFQ
-873 TITNDAGNK
+873 I
-882 EKATELFDADTLIQK
+882 EKYNK
-897 AGHYKITATSTDEID
+897 AGYYKITAVSTDKIGNSKEA
-912 NESEEAS
+912 ESLVFKYDATAPMIEADFKDVMQPSANGKYYNIQRTVTISVTDEGFTGTEDLTNAEKITCKSGADALREEAW
-919 ETFQYDPNPA
+919 TWT
-929 VIRVSFKED
+929 K
-938 PAEGHA
+938 GHWECR
-944 GKDKYFNILRTAEI
+944 Y
-958 RVKDDTFTGSENEL
+958 S
-972 KNITVGFTYEGAEPQ
+972 
-987 KIPDCDWKFTKNENK
+987 
-1002 DEPGGFWIVTYQYGV
+1002 YGV
-1017 KPGETLRDGDDYQ
+1017 ASGDARDGDDYE
-1030 LEVSVTDNAGN
+1030 LTVSVTDNAGN
-1041 TSHTDNEG
+1041 TSRTDKQG
-1049 KYYINGSKEP
+1049 LYYINGSETAKSEAS
-1059 VKNKN
+1059 
-1064 DEPVLHY
+1064 HY
-1071 TGKANDD
+1071 TGAGQANNQ

-1113 TEHNFDPKSSVSMT
+1113 TEHNFDPEKSVSMT

-1158 AVCKFSIT
+1158 AVCKFSID
-1166 VTDLAGNEC
+1166 VTDLAGNKC

-1181 YSSSAAPREFVIDKV
+1181 YGSSAAPREFVIDQV

-1207 SPYADAC
+1207 TPYADAC

-1245 SDRFLTRNSVTVTGT
+1245 SDRFLTRDSVTVTGT

-1303 HGSFYIFNEALA
+1303 HGSFYIFNKALA

-1340 VGDSVKIEIYRDGQL
+1340 VADSVKIEIYRDGQL

>member
-6 LSRILTV
+6 LLRILTV

-73 PEPDPDPEPEP
+73 PDPEPEP

-119 TKLTFKVSEEKDV
+119 TKLTFTVSAEKDV
-132 VSSELVAIRV
+132 VSSELVAVRV
-142 NKTALDIS
+142 NEEDLDIS
-150 KDIKKGEFTVTITE
+150 KDINKKGEFTVTITE

-173 GIRSIKVQDADKW
+173 GIRSIKVWDADKW

-197 GSVSSKLYKNLNG
+197 GSVSSKSYKNLNG

-217 NTFEVKDNIG
+217 NSFEVKDNIG
-227 EKPVEYPITVNGG
+227 EKPVEYTITVNGK
-240 GAAKGKTATAA
+240 GAAKDKTATAVA
-251 AKVKLVDS
+251 EVKLVDA
-259 EPPELESEVEV
+259 ECPELESKVEDV
-270 VQNNKDYKGYKYHCI
+270 KNKRDKYRCI

-294 VNTDSLRICDGEN
+294 VKTDSLRICDGTKDWE
-307 EWDLKK
+307 LKD
-313 WKLKGFGDY
+313 FNNT
-322 KVEENEDGTEVQFEF
+322 KVDANEDGTVVRFEF
-337 YYKVNRNYFFRVKD
+337 SYKNNQNYFFKVKD
-351 RVGNWYLGTVV
+351 RVGNWYVGSVV
-362 DELPPAITGYE
+362 DKSKPYIKGYE

-384 NIWWAGSGA
+384 NIWWAGKDA
-393 RLTISACDAGGIKSF
+393 KLTISARDAGGIKSF
-408 ELWYGETPVERTKLE
+408 ELWDGKNLVKQLTEFETAD
-423 TVQDADGEYKAQFSI
+423 DADGEYNKALFSI
-438 DKSGEYKVV
+438 DKSGEYTVV
-447 VTDESGHKA
+447 VTDESGNKA
-456 EETITVQYDPNAP
+456 EQTITIQYDPKAP
-469 VFVSAKYTTAD
+469 VFESAKYTTSAD
-480 GNWLENLLNKL
+480 DSWLKGLLNKL
-491 TNGALFNKKVGI
+491 TNGALFNENIGI
-503 TIEVNDVED
+503 TFVVNDDNNV
-512 GKDGKDDK
+512 KDDK
-520 GNAIFASGV
+520 GNDVFVSGV
-529 DKVEYRLVETTTAN
+529 AKVEYRLVEKTPAN
-543 ALTDKTERDS
+543 APADNAEHDG
-553 SASQGEWTGTELV
+553 SAPSEDWKEPKISPKGNKYIPIQG
-566 IDKDGK
+566 
-572 ASIDTIPEDFTG
+572 DFTG
-584 CIELC
+584 YIELR
-589 ATDKAGNK
+589 ATDNAGNAST
-597 RIVTVEYDE
+597 VTVEYDE
-606 DNPDNTGKLEITNK
+606 ENPDNTGKLEITNK
-620 ATYGEGNLIVMAKTG
+620 ATYGEGDLIVMAKTG
-635 DGTDQKAYTK
+635 DGEDQKAYTR
-645 AEGENGKPEVVRSV
+645 AGDGDNPEVVRSV
-659 DFDIYTTAPKLP
+659 DFDIYTTAPGLP
-671 DEKNVTKEITKT
+671 ENTESPNTNPETNVT
-683 DANGNEVKETVQTT
+683 TT
-697 TTYSYGT
+697 TKKTYSYGT
-704 MTVTAKRD
+704 MTVTAKRN
-712 DSDQYLINETQKNV
+712 DSNEYLINKTLEDVADEYTCK
-726 TDKYACNASIG
+726 ASIG

-743 RFVGNVE
+743 RFAGNIE
-750 FTVEYPIMETVTE
+750 FTVKYQIMETVTV

-773 PRVYKTETQ
+773 STVYETKEQ

-791 NYLDAPAIE
+791 NYLNAPEIE
-800 LGGTPNGNG
+800 LFNGKNEKDNG
-809 WFNANGSP
+809 DSWFNSNGHP

-824 TTDGLTKVTTAYK
+824 TTDGLTDVTTAYT

-848 DAVVLHK
+848 DAVPLP
-855 TEKATDETTG
+855 ESDNPTG
-865 NPNDKPTD
+865 KPTD
-873 TITNDAGNK
+873 TITNKAGGNT
-882 EKATELFDADTLIQK
+882 ATTSGTELFDADTLIQK
-897 AGHYKITATSTDEID
+897 AGYYKITATSTDQIGNVTDEV
-912 NESEEAS
+912 SK
-919 ETFQYDPNPA
+919 TFQYDPNPA
-929 VIRVSFKED
+929 DIRVSFSKDHTGED
-938 PAEGHA
+938 E
-944 GKDKYFNILRTAEI
+944 YFNILRTAEI
-958 RVKDDTFTGSENEL
+958 KVKDDTFTGSEDMSEKVTL
-972 KNITVGFTYEGAEPQ
+972 TFDYKGAAPRPTAPTA
-987 KIPDCDWKFTKNENK
+987 KWKFTENK
-1002 DEPGGFWIVTYQYGV
+1002 DEPGGFWIATYQYGV
-1017 KPGETLRDGDDYQ
+1017 NPGETPLDGDNYM
-1030 LEVSVTDNAGN
+1030 LTVEVTDNAGN
-1041 TSHTDNEG
+1041 TSKTDNKG
-1049 KYYINGSKEP
+1049 QYYINGSAD
-1059 VKNKN
+1059 KNN
-1064 DEPVLHY
+1064 ESHY
-1071 TGKANDD
+1071 TGDANED

-1158 AVCKFSIT
+1158 AVCKFSID
-1166 VTDLAGNEC
+1166 VTDLAGNKC

-1181 YSSSAAPREFVIDKV
+1181 YGSSAAPREFVIDQV

-1496 DVGVEC
+1496 DAGVEC

>member
-57 GTDKDTGDAG
+57 GTDKDTGDTG

-84 KPEPDPGKYIVKI
+84 KPEPDPGKCIVTI

-103 TITCEQ
+103 TITCAE
-109 LPENGQVEKD
+109 LPESGQVEKG
-119 TKLTFKVSEEKDV
+119 TKLTFTVSKAENV
-132 VSSELVAIRV
+132 VSSELVAVRV
-142 NKTALDIS
+142 NENALDIS
-150 KDIKKGEFTVTITE
+150 KDINKKGEFTVTITE

-186 TQSKNVTIETI
+186 TQSKNVTIKTI
-197 GSVSSKLYKNLNG
+197 GSVSSKSYKNLNG
-210 EDVDIEG
+210 EDVAIEG
-217 NTFEVKDNIG
+217 NSFEVTDSIG
-227 EKPVEYPITVNGG
+227 KEPVEYKITVKGG
-240 GAAKGKTATAA
+240 GAAEGKTASAEVE
-251 AKVKLVDS
+251 VKLVDK
-259 EPPELESEVEV
+259 ECPMLESEVKNVE
-270 VQNNKDYKGYKYHCI
+270 NNGRYKYRCI

-294 VNTDSLRICDGEN
+294 VKTDSLRICDGKD
-307 EWDLKK
+307 EWNLND
-313 WKLKGFGDY
+313 FGNTHVD
-322 KVEENEDGTEVQFEF
+322 ENEDGTVVQFEF
-337 YYKVNRNYFFRVKD
+337 YYRVNKNYFFKVKD
-351 RVGNWYLGTVV
+351 RVGNWYVGSVV
-362 DELPPAITGYE
+362 DNSDPDIKGYE
-373 MEPGSCKDAEK
+373 MEPGSCNDAEK

-393 RLTISACDAGGIKSF
+393 CLTVSARDAGGIQSF
-408 ELWYGETPVERTKLE
+408 ELWYGKNPVKLTPRE
-423 TVQDADGEYKAQFSI
+423 TVKDKDADGEYTKALFSI
-438 DKSGEYKVV
+438 AKSGEYTVV
-447 VTDESGHKA
+447 VTDKSGRKA
-456 EETITVQYDPNAP
+456 EETITIQYDPIAP
-469 VFVSAKYTTAD
+469 EFKSAKYTTSAD
-480 GNWLENLLNKL
+480 DSWIKGLLNKI
-491 TNGALFNKKVGI
+491 TNGKLFNEVVGI
-503 TIEVNDVED
+503 TIDVGD
-512 GKDGKDDK
+512 GENGKDDK
-520 GNAIFASGV
+520 GNDIFASGV
-529 DKVEYRLVETTTAN
+529 AKVEYLLVETTSA
-543 ALTDKTERDS
+543 DDTERDG
-553 SASQGEWTGTELV
+553 SAPSEDWKEPEISKKGNKYIPIQG
-566 IDKDGK
+566 
-572 ASIDTIPEDFTG
+572 DFTG
-584 CIELC
+584 YIKLR
-589 ATDKAGNK
+589 ATDNAGNESF
-597 RIVTVEYDE
+597 VTVEYDE
-606 DNPDNTGKLEITNK
+606 ENPDNSGKLEITNK
-620 ATYGEGNLIVMAKTG
+620 ATYGEGDLIVMAKTG

-645 AEGENGKPEVVRSV
+645 AEGAENPEAVRSV
-659 DFDIYTTAPKLP
+659 DFDIYTTAPSKELLP
-671 DEKNVTKEITKT
+671 DSETKETDSADGKIT
-683 DANGNEVKETVQTT
+683 TT
-697 TTYSYGT
+697 TTYSYGKP
-704 MTVTAKRD
+704 TVTAK
-712 DSDQYLINETQKNV
+712 YGNEELSIE
-726 TDKYACNASIG
+726 DKSSEDEAAAGNHTFEASIG
-737 RGTDPV
+737 KNGDV
-743 RFVGNVE
+743 RFAGNVE
-750 FTVEYPIMETVTE
+750 FTVKYPIMETVTVDGQQGTPTVFRTDE
-763 TEGDNVTSQP
+763 
-773 PRVYKTETQ
+773 Q

-791 NYLDAPAIE
+791 NYLDAPVITTTSNSTNPEAEWYNSRDNELTGLTIQTPDSLATVETVYTVEYQPNTKEQNGKKSVAFSGTIE
-800 LGGTPNGNG
+800 GVDPNKSIFGALQEYNKSGIYTITVTSSDNIGNADT
-809 WFNANGSP
+809 NAN
-817 LTSVNLK
+817 LTFK
-824 TTDGLTKVTTAYK
+824 
-837 IWYWENGQSEE
+837 
-848 DAVVLHK
+848 
-855 TEKATDETTG
+855 
-865 NPNDKPTD
+865 
-873 TITNDAGNK
+873 
-882 EKATELFDADTLIQK
+882 
-897 AGHYKITATSTDEID
+897 
-912 NESEEAS
+912 
-919 ETFQYDPNPA
+919 YDPSPA
-929 VIRVSFKED
+929 DIRVAFTENHTG
-938 PAEGHA
+938 EGE
-944 GKDKYFNILRTAEI
+944 YFNILRTAEI
-958 RVKDDTFTGSENEL
+958 RVEDDTFTGSENEF
-972 KNITVGFTYEGAEPQ
+972 KKIIPTFTFKGAEPQ
-987 KIPDCDWKFTKNENK
+987 QVGKWTFTENEA
-1002 DEPGGFWIVTYQYGV
+1002 EPGGVWTAKYQYGV
-1017 KPGETLRDGDDYQ
+1017 KPGETLRDGDDYM
-1030 LEVSVTDNAGN
+1030 LTVEVTDNAGN
-1041 TSHTDNEG
+1041 TSRTDEKG
-1049 KYYINGSKEP
+1049 WYYINGSQDPEKLKGQKDP
-1059 VKNKN
+1059 NS
-1064 DEPVLHY
+1064 HY
-1071 TGKANDD
+1071 TGDANND

-1113 TEHNFDPKSSVSMT
+1113 TEHNFKPELSVSMT

-1181 YSSSAAPREFVIDKV
+1181 YGSSAAPREFVIDQV

-1207 SPYADAC
+1207 TPYADAC

-1245 SDRFLTRNSVTVTGT
+1245 SDRFLTRDSVTVTGT

-1355 VTTLTPAVGAGV
+1355 VTTLTPTVGAGV

-1417 TVDSVAPEIT
+1417 TVDFVAPEIT

-1496 DVGVEC
+1496 DAGVEC

>member
-6 LSRILTV
+6 LLRILTV

-57 GTDKDTGDAG
+57 RTDKDTGDTG

-84 KPEPDPGKYIVKI
+84 KPEPEPGKCIVTI

-103 TITCEQ
+103 TITCKQ

-119 TKLTFKVSEEKDV
+119 TKLTFTVSKAENV
-132 VSSELVAIRV
+132 VSSELVAVRV
-142 NKTALDIS
+142 NGEDLDIS
-150 KDIKKGEFTVTITE
+150 KDINKKGEFTGTITITE

-173 GIRSIKVQDADKW
+173 GIRSIEVQNADEW
-186 TQSKNVTIETI
+186 TKSKEVTIETI
-197 GSVSSKLYKNLNG
+197 GSVSSKSYKNLNG
-210 EDVDIEG
+210 ENVAITG
-217 NTFEVKDNIG
+217 NSFKVEDNIG
-227 EKPVEYPITVNGG
+227 KKAETYTITVNGK
-240 GAAKGKTATAA
+240 GAANGKTVSADVE
-251 AKVKLVDS
+251 VKLVDRNAPTVTSSS
-259 EPPELESEVEV
+259 ERV
-270 VQNNKDYKGYKYHCI
+270 NKKNSRKVDHYHWT
-285 VTVRDNGSG
+285 VTVFDAESG
-294 VNTDSLRICDGEN
+294 VNSKALGFQIRYYEWSIRSRK
-307 EWDLKK
+307 WDLNEETNATN
-313 WKLKGFGDY
+313 LKMTEEKDGSVKIEFDSERAIDY
-322 KVEENEDGTEVQFEF
+322 VFTA
-337 YYKVNRNYFFRVKD
+337 KD
-351 RVGNWYLGTVV
+351 AVGNESVV
-362 DELPPAITGYE
+362 LSADQVEDTFPPEIKGYE
-373 MEPGSCKDAEK
+373 MEHGSCKDADK
-384 NIWWAGSGA
+384 NIWWAGKDA
-393 RLTISACDAGGIKSF
+393 KLTVKATDANGVQWIKLEHGDKKQTLKP
-408 ELWYGETPVERTKLE
+408 ELKERTYFATFNIAE
-423 TVQDADGEYKAQFSI
+423 
-438 DKSGEYKVV
+438 SGEYKVV
-447 VTDESGHKA
+447 VTDNSQKTT
-456 EETITVQYDPNAP
+456 EETITIQYDPNAP
-469 VFVSAKYTTAD
+469 KFDSAKYTTSAD
-480 GNWLENLLNKL
+480 DNWLKGLLNKL
-491 TNGALFNKKVGI
+491 TNGALFNEKVGI
-503 TIEVNDVED
+503 TFVVNDGAYD
-512 GKDGKDDK
+512 KDTDT
-520 GNAIFASGV
+520 FASGV
-529 DKVEYRLVETTTAN
+529 AKVKYCLVETTTEN
-543 ALTDKTERDS
+543 ASADKAESDGSTPSEDWK
-553 SASQGEWTGTELV
+553 E
-566 IDKDGK
+566 IKDFHNGK
-572 ASIDTIPEDFTG
+572 ASIPIQNDFTG
-584 CIELC
+584 YIKLC
-589 ATDKAGNK
+589 ATDNAGNESF
-597 RIVTVEYDE
+597 VTVEYDKE
-606 DNPDNTGKLEITNK
+606 NPDNSGKLEITNK
-620 ATYGEGNLIVMAKTG
+620 ATYGKGDLIVMAKTG
-635 DGTDQKAYTK
+635 DNTDQKAYTK
-645 AEGENGKPEVVRSV
+645 AEDAEQPEVVRSV
-659 DFDIYTTAPKLP
+659 DFDIYTTAPDLP
-671 DEKNVTKEITKT
+671 GDTESSTTNPETNVTKTTK
-683 DANGNEVKETVQTT
+683 
-697 TTYSYGT
+697 TTYSYGE
-704 MTVTAKRD
+704 MTVTAKYGNTTILKQNLN
-712 DSDQYLINETQKNV
+712 SDVAGNHTFE
-726 TDKYACNASIG
+726 ASIG
-737 RGTDPV
+737 KNGDV
-743 RFVGNVE
+743 RFGGNVE
-750 FTVEYPIMETVTE
+750 FTVKYPIMETVTVDGQQGTPTVFRTDE
-763 TEGDNVTSQP
+763 
-773 PRVYKTETQ
+773 Q

-800 LGGTPNGNG
+800 LKTNENKIDNGDS
-809 WFNANGSP
+809 WFNSNGHP
-817 LTSVNLK
+817 LTSVNS
-824 TTDGLTKVTTAYK
+824 TTSNSMVPVDTTYT
-837 IWYWENGQSEE
+837 IQYWKNGQSES
-848 DAVVLHK
+848 DATVIFEGTITADEKEIAANGTAVK
-855 TEKATDETTG
+855 QTEFF
-865 NPNDKPTD
+865 NDKNAPFR
-873 TITNDAGNK
+873 IAEYN
-882 EKATELFDADTLIQK
+882 K
-897 AGHYKITATSTDEID
+897 AGYYKITAVSTDKIGNSKEAKSLVFKYDATAPMIKAEFKD
-912 NESEEAS
+912 VMQPSANGKYYNIQRTVTISVTDEGFTGTENLTGAEQITCVIGGAEAQPEEAWKW
-919 ETFQYDPNPA
+919 T
-929 VIRVSFKED
+929 
-938 PAEGHA
+938 EGHWECR
-944 GKDKYFNILRTAEI
+944 Y
-958 RVKDDTFTGSENEL
+958 S
-972 KNITVGFTYEGAEPQ
+972 
-987 KIPDCDWKFTKNENK
+987 
-1002 DEPGGFWIVTYQYGV
+1002 YGV
-1017 KPGETLRDGDDYQ
+1017 ASGDARDGDDYK
-1030 LEVSVTDNAGN
+1030 LTVSVTDNAGN
-1041 TSHTDNEG
+1041 TSSTDANGMLTQNG
-1049 KYYINGSKEP
+1049 KEVGIC
-1059 VKNKN
+1059 
-1064 DEPVLHY
+1064 Y
-1071 TGKANDD
+1071 TGDGQANND

-1181 YSSSAAPREFVIDKV
+1181 YGSSAAPREFVIDQV
-1196 NPALEITGTNA
+1196 NPTLEITGTNA

-1245 SDRFLTRNSVTVTGT
+1245 SDRFLTRDSVAVTGT

-1447 VMDTYGIASVQI
+1447 VLDTYGIASVQI
-1459 LVDGKVVKEYV
+1459 QVDGKVVKEYV

-1482 QALDHEY
+1482 QTLDHEY

-1502 KLLESSSRQHVVIAV
+1502 KLLESSSRQHVVIVV

-1560 VTGVVILALAGG
+1560 VTGVVILAIAGG
-1572 IWYVTAKKKKEH
+1572 IWYVTAKKKKER

>member
-6 LSRILTV
+6 LLRILTV

-32 LSGSQQ
+32 LSGTQQ

-57 GTDKDTGDAG
+57 STDKDTGDT
-67 DAGEKE
+67 GEK
-73 PEPDPDPEPEP
+73 EPDPDPEQKPDP
-84 KPEPDPGKYIVKI
+84 KPDECIVTV

-103 TITCEQ
+103 TITCEK
-109 LPENGQVEKD
+109 LPENGQVKIGTE
-119 TKLTFKVSEEKDV
+119 LTFKVSKEEGV
-132 VSSELVAIRV
+132 ESSELVAVRV
-142 NKTALDIS
+142 NGKALDIS
-150 KDIKKGEFTVTITE
+150 KDINKKGEFTVTITE
-164 NTTISAEFF
+164 DTTISAEFF
-173 GIRSIKVQDADKW
+173 GIRSIKVWDADKW

-197 GSVSSKLYKNLNG
+197 GSVDSMTYQTADGKAMPFDKS
-210 EDVDIEG
+210 
-217 NTFEVKDNIG
+217 FEVKDNIG
-227 EKPVEYPITVNGG
+227 KEPVKYKITVNGS
-240 GAAKGKTATAA
+240 GAAEGKTASADVE
-251 AKVKLVDS
+251 VKLVDTIAPTVTSSS
-259 EPPELESEVEV
+259 ERV
-270 VQNNKDYKGYKYHCI
+270 NKKNGGFDHDHWM
-285 VTVRDNGSG
+285 VTVQDNGSG
-294 VNTDSLRICDGEN
+294 LDVD
-307 EWDLKK
+307 
-313 WKLKGFGDY
+313 KLKNGGFQIWY
-322 KVEENEDGTEVQFEF
+322 YEWSSKYVPTEETNAANLKMTVQKDGSVQIEF
-337 YYKVNRNYFFRVKD
+337 DSKQSRNYFFTAKD
-351 RVGNWYLGTVV
+351 RVGNVNEKLSADRVE
-362 DELPPAITGYE
+362 DKIPPVITE
-373 MEPGSCKDAEK
+373 WSVKPGGKVAEGDDS
-384 NIWWAGSGA
+384 IWWAGSGA
-393 RLTISACDAGGIKSF
+393 CLTVSARDAGGIQSF
-408 ELWYGETPVERTKLE
+408 ELWYGKNPVKLTPRE
-423 TVQDADGEYKAQFSI
+423 TVKDKDTDGEYTKALFSI
-438 DKSGEYKVV
+438 AKSGEYKVV
-447 VTDESGHKA
+447 VTDNSQKTT
-456 EETITVQYDPNAP
+456 EETITIQYDPKAP
-469 VFVSAKYTTAD
+469 VFESAKYTTSAD
-480 GNWLENLLNKL
+480 GSWFKGLLNKI
-491 TNGALFNKKVGI
+491 TNGGLFSEKVGI
-503 TIEVNDVED
+503 TFVVNDD
-512 GKDGKDDK
+512 ADDDK
-520 GNAIFASGV
+520 DADTFVSGV
-529 DKVEYRLVETTTAN
+529 AKVEYRLVETKT
-543 ALTDKTERDS
+543 KTENTSADKAERDGS
-553 SASQGEWTGTELV
+553 TPSEDWKGKE
-566 IDKDGK
+566 IKDFHNGK
-572 ASIDTIPEDFTG
+572 ASIEIKDGFTG
-584 CIELC
+584 YIELR
-589 ATDKAGNK
+589 ATDNAGNV
-597 RIVTVEYDE
+597 RTVTVEYDANQ
-606 DNPDNTGKLEITNK
+606 DKPGDLEITNK
-620 ATYGEGNLIVMAKTG
+620 ATYGEGDLIVMAKTG

-645 AEGENGKPEVVRSV
+645 AEGAEQPEVVRSV
-659 DFDIYTTAPKLP
+659 DFEIYTTAPDL
-671 DEKNVTKEITKT
+671 EKTHGTTEITKK
-683 DANGNEVKETVQTT
+683 DGNGNDVKEIVATT
-697 TTYSYGT
+697 TTYSYGEP
-704 MTVTAKRD
+704 TVTATYGK
-712 DSDQYLINETQKNV
+712 
-726 TDKYACNASIG
+726 TDLKL
-737 RGTDPV
+737 
-743 RFVGNVE
+743 
-750 FTVEYPIMETVTE
+750 ETVTGNGTGNYTTKTSIGKNGE
-763 TEGDNVTSQP
+763 VRFDGEVTFKVTYEIKATTTIDSTGEKIDTHECDP
-773 PRVYKTETQ
+773 VEQ

-800 LGGTPNGNG
+800 LKTNENKIDNGDS
-809 WFNANGSP
+809 WFNSNGHP

-824 TTDGLTKVTTAYK
+824 TPDGLSDVTTAYT
-837 IWYWENGQSEE
+837 IWYWKNGQSEN
-848 DAVVLHK
+848 DA
-855 TEKATDETTG
+855 TEIFKGTITADEKEIAANGTAVKQMEFF
-865 NPNDKPTD
+865 NDKNAPFQ
-873 TITNDAGNK
+873 I
-882 EKATELFDADTLIQK
+882 EKYNK
-897 AGHYKITATSTDEID
+897 AGYYKITAVSTDKIGNSKEA
-912 NESEEAS
+912 ESLVFKYDATAPMIKAEFKDTVLLDKNDEHGKYYNIKRTVTITVTDEGFTGTEDLKGAEQITCASRGAEAQQEEAWKW
-919 ETFQYDPNPA
+919 T
-929 VIRVSFKED
+929 
-938 PAEGHA
+938 EGHWECR
-944 GKDKYFNILRTAEI
+944 Y
-958 RVKDDTFTGSENEL
+958 S
-972 KNITVGFTYEGAEPQ
+972 
-987 KIPDCDWKFTKNENK
+987 
-1002 DEPGGFWIVTYQYGV
+1002 YGV
-1017 KPGETLRDGDDYQ
+1017 KPGETPRDGDDYK
-1030 LEVSVTDNAGN
+1030 LTVSVTDNAGN
-1041 TSHTDNEG
+1041 TSRTDENG
-1049 KYYINGSKEP
+1049 LYYINGSETA
-1059 VKNKN
+1059 
-1064 DEPVLHY
+1064 ESEASHY
-1071 TGKANDD
+1071 TGDANND

-1113 TEHNFDPKSSVSMT
+1113 TEHNFKPELSVSMT

-1158 AVCKFSIT
+1158 AVCKFRID
-1166 VTDLAGNEC
+1166 VTDLAGNKC

-1181 YSSSAAPREFVIDKV
+1181 YGSSAAPREFVIDQV

-1245 SDRFLTRNSVTVTGT
+1245 SDRFLTRDSVTVTGT

>member
-6 LSRILTV
+6 LLRILTV

-57 GTDKDTGDAG
+57 GTDKDTGDTG

-84 KPEPDPGKYIVKI
+84 DPGKCIVTI

-103 TITCEQ
+103 TITCKQ

-119 TKLTFKVSEEKDV
+119 TKLTFTVSPEENV
-132 VSSELVAIRV
+132 VSSELVAVRV
-142 NKTALDIS
+142 NENALDIS
-150 KDIKKGEFTVTITE
+150 KDINKKGEFTVTITE

-173 GIRSIKVQDADKW
+173 GIRSIKVWDADKW
-186 TQSKNVTIETI
+186 TQSKNVTIKTI
-197 GSVSSKLYKNLNG
+197 GSVSSKSYENLKG
-210 EDVDIEG
+210 EDVAIEG
-217 NTFEVKDNIG
+217 NNFEVTDNIG
-227 EKPVEYPITVNGG
+227 EKAETYTITVNGK
-240 GAAKGKTATAA
+240 GAANGKTVSADVE
-251 AKVKLVDS
+251 VKLVDNIAPTVTSSS
-259 EPPELESEVEV
+259 ERVNEKNSRKL
-270 VQNNKDYKGYKYHCI
+270 DHYHWT
-285 VTVRDNGSG
+285 VTVTDDGSG
-294 VNTDSLRICDGEN
+294 LDVE
-307 EWDLKK
+307 
-313 WKLKGFGDY
+313 KLKNGGFEIFYVSGKQLEREDNKYIQNRPMNLQKDGSVKIEFDSERAIDY
-322 KVEENEDGTEVQFEF
+322 VFTA
-337 YYKVNRNYFFRVKD
+337 KD
-351 RVGNWYLGTVV
+351 RVGNVNEKPSADQVKDTI
-362 DELPPAITGYE
+362 PPEIKGYE
-373 MEPGSCKDAEK
+373 MEPGSCKDADK
-384 NIWWAGSGA
+384 NIWWAGKDA
-393 RLTISACDAGGIKSF
+393 KLTVKATDANGVQSI
-408 ELWYGETPVERTKLE
+408 KLE
-423 TVQDADGEYKAQFSI
+423 RGDKKQTMKPELKDGTYFATFNIAE
-438 DKSGEYKVV
+438 SGEYKVV
-447 VTDESGHKA
+447 VTDNSQKTT
-456 EETITVQYDPNAP
+456 EETITIQYDPNAP
-469 VFVSAKYTTAD
+469 VFVSAKYATSAD
-480 GNWLENLLNKL
+480 GSWFKGLLNKL
-491 TNGALFNKKVGI
+491 TNGGLFSEKVGI
-503 TIEVNDVED
+503 TFVVNDDE
-512 GKDGKDDK
+512 DDK
-520 GNAIFASGV
+520 DNGVFASGV
-529 DKVEYRLVETTTAN
+529 AKVEYLLVETTTEN
-543 ALTDKTERDS
+543 ASADKAERDGSNS
-553 SASQGEWTGTELV
+553 SEDWKEPEISPKGNKY
-566 IDKDGK
+566 IPIKD
-572 ASIDTIPEDFTG
+572 DFTG
-584 CIELC
+584 YIQLR
-589 ATDKAGNK
+589 ATDNAGNE

-606 DNPDNTGKLEITNK
+606 ENPDNSGKLEITNK
-620 ATYGEGNLIVMAKTG
+620 ATYGEGDLIVMAKTG
-635 DGTDQKAYTK
+635 DGKDQKAYTK
-645 AEGENGKPEVVRSV
+645 AEGAEQPEVVRSV
-659 DFDIYTTAPKLP
+659 DFDIYTTAPDL
-671 DEKNVTKEITKT
+671 EKTQGKTEITKK
-683 DANGNEVKETVQTT
+683 DGNGNPVKDENGNDLKETVKTT
-697 TTYSYGT
+697 TTYSYDE
-704 MTVTAKRD
+704 MTVTAKYD
-712 DSDQYLINETQKNV
+712 NTTILEQNLNSDVAGNHTFE
-726 TDKYACNASIG
+726 ASIG
-737 RGTDPV
+737 SGTKPV
-743 RFVGNVE
+743 RFDGVVT
-750 FTVEYPIMETVTE
+750 FTVTYKIKATTKIDTVESPVETTE
-763 TEGDNVTSQP
+763 S
-773 PRVYKTETQ
+773 KTQ

-800 LGGTPNGNG
+800 LKTNENKIDNGDS
-809 WFNANGSP
+809 WFNSNGHP

-824 TTDGLTKVTTAYK
+824 TTDGLAKVTTDYT
-837 IWYWENGQSEE
+837 IWYWENDQSEK
-848 DAVVLHK
+848 DAVVLLK
-855 TEKATDETTG
+855 TDKTTDKTTG
-865 NPNDKPTD
+865 
-873 TITNDAGNK
+873 TITNVAGGNLAK
-882 EKATELFDADTLIQK
+882 PADNELFAKQDTLIQK
-897 AGHYKITATSTDEID
+897 AGHYKITAVSRDEIG
-912 NESEEAS
+912 NETEEVS
-919 ETFQYDPNPA
+919 RTFQYDPSPA
-929 VIRVSFKED
+929 DIRVAFTEKKTGQET
-938 PAEGHA
+938 
-944 GKDKYFNILRTAEI
+944 YFNILRTAEI
-958 RVKDDTFTGSENEL
+958 RVKDDTFTGSENEFE
-972 KNITVGFTYEGAEPQ
+972 KIIPTFTFKGAEPQ
-987 KIPDCDWKFTKNENK
+987 QVGKWIFTKNENK
-1002 DEPGGFWIVTYQYGV
+1002 AEPGGIWTATYQYGV

-1041 TSHTDNEG
+1041 TSKTDNEG
-1049 KYYINGSKEP
+1049 KYYINGSKTAEP
-1059 VKNKN
+1059 
-1064 DEPVLHY
+1064 EASHY
-1071 TGKANDD
+1071 TGDANDD

-1113 TEHNFDPKSSVSMT
+1113 TEHNFKPELSVSMT

-1158 AVCKFSIT
+1158 AVCKFSID

-1181 YSSSAAPREFVIDKV
+1181 YGSSAAPREFVIDQV

-1245 SDRFLTRNSVTVTGT
+1245 SDRFLTRDSVTVTGT

-1340 VGDSVKIEIYRDGQL
+1340 VADSVKIEIYRDGQL

-1496 DVGVEC
+1496 DAGVEC

>member
-6 LSRILTV
+6 LLRILTV

-57 GTDKDTGDAG
+57 GTDKDTGDTG
-67 DAGEKE
+67 DAGEKD
-73 PEPDPDPEPEP
+73 PEPDPE
-84 KPEPDPGKYIVKI
+84 PGKCIVKI

-103 TITCEQ
+103 TITCKQ
-109 LPENGQVEKD
+109 LPEDGQVEKD
-119 TKLTFKVSEEKDV
+119 TKLTFTVSKAENV
-132 VSSELVAIRV
+132 VSSELVAVRV
-142 NKTALDIS
+142 NGKALDIN
-150 KDIKKGEFTVTITE
+150 KKGEFTVTVTE
-164 NTTISAEFF
+164 DTTISAEFF
-173 GIRSIKVQDADKW
+173 GIRSIEVQDADKW

-197 GSVSSKLYKNLNG
+197 GSVSSMSYQNPKG
-210 EDVDIEG
+210 ENVAITG
-217 NTFEVKDNIG
+217 NSFEVKDNID
-227 EKPVEYPITVNGG
+227 ETAVTYWITVNGK
-240 GAAKGKTATAA
+240 GAANGKTVSADVE
-251 AKVKLVDS
+251 VKLVDRNAPTVTS
-259 EPPELESEVEV
+259 RSKTVYKKNGRFDYNHWTVTMLDAESGMNLKALQIWYYDEYGNKKEESARNVKYGKRT
-270 VQNNKDYKGYKYHCI
+270 VQADGHI
-285 VTVRDNGSG
+285 VT
-294 VNTDSLRICDGEN
+294 
-307 EWDLKK
+307 
-313 WKLKGFGDY
+313 
-322 KVEENEDGTEVQFEF
+322 QEF
-337 YYKVNRNYFFRVKD
+337 NSEKDRNYFFTTKD
-351 RVGNWYLGTVV
+351 RVGNVNEIPSSADQV
-362 DELPPAITGYE
+362 EDKIPPVIKE
-373 MEPGSCKDAEK
+373 WSVKPGSCNDAEE

-393 RLTISACDAGGIKSF
+393 CLTVSATDANGVQSI
-408 ELWYGETPVERTKLE
+408 KLE
-423 TVQDADGEYKAQFSI
+423 HGDETQTLTPESKDKDGVYSATFNI
-438 DKSGEYKVV
+438 A
-447 VTDESGHKA
+447 ESGKYNIFA
-456 EETITVQYDPNAP
+456 TDKKGNTTKEAVTVTIQYDPNAP
-469 VFVSAKYTTAD
+469 VFVSAKYATSAD
-480 GNWLENLLNKL
+480 GSWFKGLLNKI
-491 TNGALFNKKVGI
+491 TNGGLFSEKVGI
-503 TIEVNDVED
+503 TFVVDD
-512 GKDGKDDK
+512 GENRKDNT
-520 GNAIFASGV
+520 GNAVFASGV
-529 DKVEYRLVETTTAN
+529 AKVEYKTTPAN
-543 ALTDKTERDS
+543 APADKEESDGGASSKDWTEIEDFRN
-553 SASQGEWTGTELV
+553 
-566 IDKDGK
+566 GK
-572 ASIDTIPEDFTG
+572 ASIPIKDDFTG
-584 CIELC
+584 YIQLR
-589 ATDKAGNK
+589 ATDNAGNE
-597 RIVTVEYDE
+597 RIVTVEYDANQ
-606 DNPDNTGKLEITNK
+606 DKPGDLEITNK
-620 ATYGEGNLIVMAKTG
+620 ATYGKGDLIVMAKTG

-645 AEGENGKPEVVRSV
+645 AGDAGEPEVVRSV
-659 DFDIYTTAPKLP
+659 DFEIYTTAPDL
-671 DEKNVTKEITKT
+671 EKTHGTTEITKK
-683 DANGNEVKETVQTT
+683 DENGNDVKETVDTT
-697 TTYSYGT
+697 TTYSYGEP
-704 MTVTAKRD
+704 TVTAKYD
-712 DSDQYLINETQKNV
+712 K
-726 TDKYACNASIG
+726 TDLKL
-737 RGTDPV
+737 
-743 RFVGNVE
+743 
-750 FTVEYPIMETVTE
+750 ETVTGNGTGNYTTKTSIGKNGE
-763 TEGDNVTSQP
+763 VRFDGEVTFKVTYEIKATTTIDSTGEKIDTHECDP
-773 PRVYKTETQ
+773 VEQ

-791 NYLDAPAIE
+791 NYLAAPAIT
-800 LGGTPNGNG
+800 LKGDPNNDG
-809 WFNANGSP
+809 WFNANGNP
-817 LTSVNLK
+817 LTSVNLV
-824 TTDGLTKVTTAYK
+824 TTDSLAEVTTDYT
-837 IWYWENGQSEE
+837 IWYWENGQSEN
-848 DAVVLHK
+848 DATEIFKGTITADEKEIAANGTAVK
-855 TEKATDETTG
+855 QMEFFNDEKA
-865 NPNDKPTD
+865 PFQ
-873 TITNDAGNK
+873 I
-882 EKATELFDADTLIQK
+882 EKYNK
-897 AGHYKITATSTDEID
+897 AGYYKITAVSKDKIGNSKEAESLVFKYDATAPMIEAEFKDTVSLGNNDEHGKYYNIKRTVTISVTDEGFTGTEDLTNAEKITCASGGA
-912 NESEEAS
+912 EALREEAW
-919 ETFQYDPNPA
+919 TWT
-929 VIRVSFKED
+929 
-938 PAEGHA
+938 EGHWEC
-944 GKDKYFNILRTAEI
+944 KY
-958 RVKDDTFTGSENEL
+958 S
-972 KNITVGFTYEGAEPQ
+972 
-987 KIPDCDWKFTKNENK
+987 
-1002 DEPGGFWIVTYQYGV
+1002 YGV
-1017 KPGETLRDGDDYQ
+1017 ASGAARDGDDYK
-1030 LEVSVTDNAGN
+1030 LTVSVTDNAGN
-1041 TSHTDNEG
+1041 TSRTDENG
-1049 KYYINGSKEP
+1049 LYYINGSETAKSEIS
-1059 VKNKN
+1059 
-1064 DEPVLHY
+1064 HY
-1071 TGKANDD
+1071 TGDGQANNQ

-1113 TEHNFDPKSSVSMT
+1113 TEHNFNPEKSVDMT

-1166 VTDLAGNEC
+1166 VTDLAGNKC

-1181 YSSSAAPREFVIDKV
+1181 YGSSAAPREFVIDQV

-1245 SDRFLTRNSVTVTGT
+1245 SDRFLPRDSVTVTGT

-1290 NSTQTTS
+1290 NSTQADS

-1340 VGDSVKIEIYRDGQL
+1340 VAESVKIEIYRDGQL
-1355 VTTLTPAVGAGV
+1355 VTTLTPAVGAGA

>member
-38 TIAAVDGSTGDIKD
+38 TVAAVDGSTGDIKD

-57 GTDKDTGDAG
+57 STDKDTGDAG

-84 KPEPDPGKYIVKI
+84 KPEPDPGKCIVTI

-103 TITCEQ
+103 TITCKQ
-109 LPENGQVEKD
+109 LPENGQVEKG
-119 TKLTFKVSEEKDV
+119 TKLTFAVSPEENV
-132 VSSELVAIRV
+132 VSSELVAVRV
-142 NKTALDIS
+142 NGEDLDIN
-150 KDIKKGEFTVTITE
+150 KKGEFTVTITE
-164 NTTISAEFF
+164 DTTISAEFF
-173 GIRSIKVQDADKW
+173 GIRSITVQNADKW
-186 TQSKNVTIETI
+186 TKSKEVTIETI
-197 GSVSSKLYKNLNG
+197 GSVSSKSYKKPNG
-210 EDVDIEG
+210 ENVAITG
-217 NTFEVKDNIG
+217 NSFKVEDNIG
-227 EKPVEYPITVNGG
+227 KKAETYTITVNGK
-240 GAAKGKTATAA
+240 GAANGKTVSADVE
-251 AKVKLVDS
+251 VKLVDRNAPTVTSSS
-259 EPPELESEVEV
+259 ERV
-270 VQNNKDYKGYKYHCI
+270 NKKNSHKCDHYHWT
-285 VTVRDNGSG
+285 VTVFDAESG
-294 VNTDSLRICDGEN
+294 VNSKALGFQIRYYEWSIRGGEWVLREETNATNLKMTEEKDGSVKIEFDSERAI
-307 EWDLKK
+307 
-313 WKLKGFGDY
+313 DY
-322 KVEENEDGTEVQFEF
+322 VFTA
-337 YYKVNRNYFFRVKD
+337 KD
-351 RVGNWYLGTVV
+351 AVGNESVV
-362 DELPPAITGYE
+362 LSADQVEDTFPPEIKGYE
-373 MEPGSCKDAEK
+373 MEHGSCKDADK

-393 RLTISACDAGGIKSF
+393 CLTVKATDANGVQSI
-408 ELWYGETPVERTKLE
+408 KLE
-423 TVQDADGEYKAQFSI
+423 HGDKKQTMKPELKDGTYFATFNIAE
-438 DKSGEYKVV
+438 SGEYTVV
-447 VTDESGHKA
+447 VTDKSGRKA
-456 EETITVQYDPNAP
+456 EETITIQYDPYAP
-469 VFVSAKYTTAD
+469 VFDSAKYTTSAD
-480 GNWLENLLNKL
+480 GNWLKGLLNKL
-491 TNGALFNKKVGI
+491 TNGALFNETVGI
-503 TIEVNDVED
+503 TVVVDD
-512 GKDGKDDK
+512 GKNDADK
-520 GNAIFASGV
+520 GVFASGV
-529 DKVEYRLVETTTAN
+529 AKVEYCLVETTTAN
-543 ALTDKTERDS
+543 DSADKAERDGSDS
-553 SASQGEWTGTELV
+553 SKDWKEPEISLKGNKYIPIQG
-566 IDKDGK
+566 
-572 ASIDTIPEDFTG
+572 DFTG
-584 CIELC
+584 YIKLR
-589 ATDKAGNK
+589 ATDNAGNESF
-597 RIVTVEYDE
+597 VTVKCDE
-606 DNPDNTGKLEITNK
+606 ENPDNIEITNK

-645 AEGENGKPEVVRSV
+645 AEGAEQPEVVRSV
-659 DFDIYTTAPKLP
+659 DFDIYTTAPSKELLP
-671 DEKNVTKEITKT
+671 DRETKETDSADGKIT
-683 DANGNEVKETVQTT
+683 TT
-697 TTYSYGT
+697 TTYSYGEP
-704 MTVTAKRD
+704 TVTAE
-712 DSDQYLINETQKNV
+712 YGNEGLSIE
-726 TDKYACNASIG
+726 DKFSEDEAAAGNRTYAASIG
-737 RGTDPV
+737 SGTDRV
-743 RFVGNVE
+743 RFGGNVK
-750 FTVEYPIMETVTE
+750 FTVSYPIMKRTE
-763 TEGDNVTSQP
+763 TTGKAPAEE
-773 PRVYKTETQ
+773 KTNDAVEQ

-800 LGGTPNGNG
+800 LKTNENKIDNGDS
-809 WFNANGSP
+809 WFNSNGHP

-824 TTDGLTKVTTAYK
+824 TPDGLSDVTTAYT

-848 DAVVLHK
+848 EAVKLPK
-855 TEKATDETTG
+855 TLGADETTG
-865 NPNDKPTD
+865 
-873 TITNDAGNK
+873 TITNAAGANQTVFK
-882 EKATELFDADTLIQK
+882 GTELFKDVKDTQIQK
-897 AGHYKITATSTDEID
+897 AGHYKITAVSTDKIG
-912 NESEEAS
+912 NSKEAKS
-919 ETFQYDPNPA
+919 LVFKYDPSPA
-929 VIRVSFKED
+929 DIRVAFTENHTG
-938 PAEGHA
+938 EGE
-944 GKDKYFNILRTAEI
+944 YFNILRTAEI
-958 RVKDDTFTGSENEL
+958 RVKDDTFTGSENEHE
-972 KNITVGFTYEGAEPQ
+972 NIAVSFTYEGAEPQ
-987 KIPDCDWKFTKNENK
+987 QVGKWIFTKNENK
-1002 DEPGGFWIVTYQYGV
+1002 AEPGKNEPGGIWTAKYQYGV
-1017 KPGETLRDGDDYQ
+1017 KPGETPQDGDDYQ
-1030 LEVSVTDNAGN
+1030 LKVSVTDNAGN
-1041 TSHTDNEG
+1041 TSKTDNKG
-1049 KYYINGSKEP
+1049 KYYINGSKTAEP
-1059 VKNKN
+1059 
-1064 DEPVLHY
+1064 EASHY
-1071 TGKANDD
+1071 TGDANDD

-1113 TEHNFDPKSSVSMT
+1113 TEHNFKPELSVRMT

-1145 DVWTKTVTFDPQD
+1145 DVWTKTITFDPQD
-1158 AVCKFSIT
+1158 AVCKFSID

-1181 YSSSAAPREFVIDKV
+1181 YGSSAAPREFVIDQV

-1207 SPYADAC
+1207 TPYADAC

-1245 SDRFLTRNSVTVTGT
+1245 SDRFLTRDSVTVTGT

-1447 VMDTYGIASVQI
+1447 VLDTYGIASVQI
-1459 LVDGKVVKEYV
+1459 QVDGKVVKEYV

-1482 QALDHEY
+1482 QTLDHEY

-1502 KLLESSSRQHVVIAV
+1502 KLLESSSRQHVVIVV

-1560 VTGVVILALAGG
+1560 VTGVVILAIAGG
-1572 IWYVTAKKKKEH
+1572 IWYVTAKKKKER

>member
-6 LSRILTV
+6 LLRILTV

-57 GTDKDTGDAG
+57 GTDKDTGDTG
-67 DAGEKE
+67 DAGEKD

-84 KPEPDPGKYIVKI
+84 GKCIVKI

-103 TITCEQ
+103 TITCKQ
-109 LPENGQVEKD
+109 LPEDGQVEKD
-119 TKLTFKVSEEKDV
+119 TKLTFTVSPEKAEKGV
-132 VSSELVAIRV
+132 VSSELVAVRV
-142 NKTALDIS
+142 NGKALDIN
-150 KDIKKGEFTVTITE
+150 KKGEFTVTITE

-173 GIRSIKVQDADKW
+173 GIRSIKVWDADKW

-197 GSVSSKLYKNLNG
+197 GSVSSMSYQNPKG
-210 EDVDIEG
+210 ENVAITG
-217 NTFEVKDNIG
+217 NTFVVEDSIG
-227 EKPVEYPITVNGG
+227 KEPVEYKITVNGKE
-240 GAAKGKTATAA
+240 AAEGKTATADA
-251 AKVKLVDS
+251 EVKLVDS
-259 EPPELESEVEV
+259 EPPKLESKVENV
-270 VQNNKDYKGYKYHCI
+270 KNNNDYKGYKYHCI

-294 VNTDSLRICDGEN
+294 VKTDSLRICDGTTE
-307 EWDLKK
+307 
-313 WKLKGFGDY
+313 WKLEDFGKA
-322 KVEENEDGTEVQFEF
+322 KVVGNEDGTVVQFEF
-337 YYKVNRNYFFRVKD
+337 CYKHNSNYFFKVKD
-351 RVGNWYLGTVV
+351 RVGNWYVGSVV
-362 DELPPAITGYE
+362 DDSDPDITGYE
-373 MEPGSCKDAEK
+373 MEHGSCKDAEK
-384 NIWWAGSGA
+384 NIWWAGKDA
-393 RLTISACDAGGIKSF
+393 KLTVSACDAGGIQSF
-408 ELWYGETPVERTKLE
+408 ELWYGKNPVTKLE
-423 TVQDADGEYKAQFSI
+423 PAPDADGKYKALFSI
-438 DKSGEYKVV
+438 AKSGEYTVV
-447 VTDESGHKA
+447 VTDNSQHTTT
-456 EETITVQYDPNAP
+456 ETITIQYDPNAP
-469 VFVSAKYTTAD
+469 VFVSAKYATSAD
-480 GNWLENLLNKL
+480 GSWFKGLLNKL
-491 TNGALFNKKVGI
+491 TNGGLFSEKVGI
-503 TIEVNDVED
+503 TFVVNDDE
-512 GKDGKDDK
+512 DDK
-520 GNAIFASGV
+520 DNGVFASGV
-529 DKVEYRLVETTTAN
+529 AKVEYLLVETTTEN
-543 ALTDKTERDS
+543 ASADKAERDGSNS
-553 SASQGEWTGTELV
+553 SEDWKEPEISPKGNKYIPIQG
-566 IDKDGK
+566 
-572 ASIDTIPEDFTG
+572 DFTG
-584 CIELC
+584 YIQLR
-589 ATDKAGNK
+589 ATDNAGNESF
-597 RIVTVEYDE
+597 VTVEYDKE
-606 DNPDNTGKLEITNK
+606 NPDNSGKLEITNK
-620 ATYGEGNLIVMAKTG
+620 ATYGEGDLIVMAKTG

-645 AEGENGKPEVVRSV
+645 AEGAEQPEVVRSV
-659 DFDIYTTAPKLP
+659 DFDIYTTAPSKELLP
-671 DEKNVTKEITKT
+671 DSETKET
-683 DANGNEVKETVQTT
+683 DSADGKITT
-697 TTYSYGT
+697 TTNYSYGEP
-704 MTVTAKRD
+704 TVTAG
-712 DSDQYLINETQKNV
+712 NEELSIE
-726 TDKYACNASIG
+726 DKSSEDEAAAGNRTYAASIG
-737 RGTDPV
+737 RGTGRV
-743 RFVGNVE
+743 RFDGNVE
-750 FTVEYPIMETVTE
+750 FTVSYPIMKTTE
-763 TEGDNVTSQP
+763 TTGKAPVEE
-773 PRVYKTETQ
+773 ETNDAVKQ

-791 NYLDAPAIE
+791 NYLDAPVITTTSNSTNPEAEWYNSRDNELTGLTIQTPDSLATVETVYTVEYQPNTKEQNGEKSVAFSGTIE
-800 LGGTPNGNG
+800 GVDPNKSIFGALQEYNKSGIYTITVTSSDNIGNADT
-809 WFNANGSP
+809 NAN
-817 LTSVNLK
+817 LTFK
-824 TTDGLTKVTTAYK
+824 
-837 IWYWENGQSEE
+837 
-848 DAVVLHK
+848 
-855 TEKATDETTG
+855 
-865 NPNDKPTD
+865 
-873 TITNDAGNK
+873 
-882 EKATELFDADTLIQK
+882 
-897 AGHYKITATSTDEID
+897 
-912 NESEEAS
+912 
-919 ETFQYDPNPA
+919 YDPSPA
-929 VIRVSFKED
+929 DIRVAFTENRTG
-938 PAEGHA
+938 EGE
-944 GKDKYFNILRTAEI
+944 YFNILRTAEI
-958 RVKDDTFTGSENEL
+958 RVEDDTFTGSENEH
-972 KNITVGFTYEGAEPQ
+972 KNIAVSFTFKGAKPQQVGDNEWTFTE
-987 KIPDCDWKFTKNENK
+987 NEA
-1002 DEPGGFWIVTYQYGV
+1002 EPGGIWTATYQYGV
-1017 KPGETLRDGDDYQ
+1017 KPGETLRDGDNYQ
-1030 LEVSVTDNAGN
+1030 LKVSVTDNAGN
-1041 TSHTDNEG
+1041 TSRTDEKG
-1049 KYYINGSKEP
+1049 WYYINGSQDPEKLKGQKDP
-1059 VKNKN
+1059 NS
-1064 DEPVLHY
+1064 HY
-1071 TGKANDD
+1071 TGDANDD

-1113 TEHNFDPKSSVSMT
+1113 TEHNFKPELSVSMT

-1158 AVCKFSIT
+1158 AVCKFSID
-1166 VTDLAGNEC
+1166 VTDLAGNKC

-1181 YSSSAAPREFVIDKV
+1181 YGSSAAPREFVIDQV

-1245 SDRFLTRNSVTVTGT
+1245 SDRFLTRDSVTVTGT

-1340 VGDSVKIEIYRDGQL
+1340 VSDSVKIEIYRDGQL

-1572 IWYVTAKKKKEH
+1572 IWYVTDKKKKEQ

>member
-57 GTDKDTGDAG
+57 GTDKDTGDTG
-67 DAGEKE
+67 DAGKE
-73 PEPDPDPEPEP
+73 DPAPKPEPGKEDPEP
-84 KPEPDPGKYIVKI
+84 KPEPEPGKCIVTI
-97 EQPDGG
+97 EKPDGG
-103 TITCEQ
+103 TITCAE
-109 LPENGQVEKD
+109 LPESGQVEKG
-119 TKLTFKVSEEKDV
+119 TKLTFTVSKAENV
-132 VSSELVAIRV
+132 VSSELVAVRV
-142 NKTALDIS
+142 NENALDIS
-150 KDIKKGEFTVTITE
+150 KDINKKGEFTVTITE

-186 TQSKNVTIETI
+186 TQSKNVTIKTI
-197 GSVSSKLYKNLNG
+197 GSVSSKSYKNLNG
-210 EDVDIEG
+210 EDVAIEG
-217 NTFEVKDNIG
+217 NSFEVTDSIG
-227 EKPVEYPITVNGG
+227 KEPVEYKITVKGG
-240 GAAKGKTATAA
+240 GAAEGKTASAEVE
-251 AKVKLVDS
+251 VKLVDK
-259 EPPELESEVEV
+259 ECPMLESEVKNVE
-270 VQNNKDYKGYKYHCI
+270 NNGRYKYRCI

-294 VNTDSLRICDGEN
+294 VKTDSLRICDGKD
-307 EWDLKK
+307 EWNLND
-313 WKLKGFGDY
+313 FGNTHVD
-322 KVEENEDGTEVQFEF
+322 ENEDGTVVQFEF
-337 YYKVNRNYFFRVKD
+337 YYRVNKNYFFKVKD
-351 RVGNWYLGTVV
+351 RVGNWYVGSVV
-362 DELPPAITGYE
+362 DNSDPDIKGYE
-373 MEPGSCKDAEK
+373 MEPGSCNDAEK

-393 RLTISACDAGGIKSF
+393 CLTVSARDAGGIQSF
-408 ELWYGETPVERTKLE
+408 ELWYGKNPVKLTPRE
-423 TVQDADGEYKAQFSI
+423 TVKDKDADGEYTKALFSI
-438 DKSGEYKVV
+438 AKSGEYTVV
-447 VTDESGHKA
+447 VTDKSGRKA
-456 EETITVQYDPNAP
+456 EETITIQYDPIAP
-469 VFVSAKYTTAD
+469 EFKSAKYTTSAD
-480 GNWLENLLNKL
+480 DSWIKGLLNKI
-491 TNGALFNKKVGI
+491 TNGKLFNEVVGI
-503 TIEVNDVED
+503 TIDVGD
-512 GKDGKDDK
+512 GENGKDDK
-520 GNAIFASGV
+520 GNDIFASGV
-529 DKVEYRLVETTTAN
+529 AKVEYLLVETTSA
-543 ALTDKTERDS
+543 DDTERDG
-553 SASQGEWTGTELV
+553 SAPSEDWKEPEISPKGNKY
-566 IDKDGK
+566 IPIKD
-572 ASIDTIPEDFTG
+572 DFTG
-584 CIELC
+584 YIQLR
-589 ATDKAGNK
+589 ATDNAGNESF
-597 RIVTVEYDE
+597 VTVEYDKE
-606 DNPDNTGKLEITNK
+606 NPDNSGKLEITNK
-620 ATYGEGNLIVMAKTG
+620 ATYGEGDLIVMAKTG
-635 DGTDQKAYTK
+635 DGNDQKAYTK
-645 AEGENGKPEVVRSV
+645 AEDENGKPEVVRSV
-659 DFDIYTTAPKLP
+659 DFDIYTTEP
-671 DEKNVTKEITKT
+671 DLEKTHGTTEITKK
-683 DANGNEVKETVQTT
+683 DGNGNDVKEIVATT
-697 TTYSYGT
+697 TTYSYGEP
-704 MTVTAKRD
+704 TVTAEYGK
-712 DSDQYLINETQKNV
+712 
-726 TDKYACNASIG
+726 TDLKL
-737 RGTDPV
+737 
-743 RFVGNVE
+743 
-750 FTVEYPIMETVTE
+750 ETVTGNGTGNYTTKTSIGKNGEVRFEGEVTFTVTYKITATTTIDSTGE
-763 TEGDNVTSQP
+763 TDTHECDPV
-773 PRVYKTETQ
+773 KQ

-791 NYLDAPAIE
+791 NYLDAPEIE
-800 LGGTPNGNG
+800 LGGTPNDNS
-809 WFNANGSP
+809 WFNSNGNP

-824 TTDGLTKVTTAYK
+824 TPDGLSEVTTDYT
-837 IWYWENGQSEE
+837 IWYWKNGQSEE

-855 TEKATDETTG
+855 TDDPT
-865 NPNDKPTD
+865 DKPTNEPTG
-873 TITNDAGNK
+873 TITNAAAVGNQTVF
-882 EKATELFDADTLIQK
+882 EGTELFKDVEDTLIQK
-897 AGHYKITATSTDEID
+897 AGYYKITAVSEDKIGNSKEAESLVFKYDATAPMIEAKFKDTVSLAKNDEHGKYYNIKRTVTITVTDEGFTGTEDLKGAEQITCASRGA
-912 NESEEAS
+912 EAQQEEAW
-919 ETFQYDPNPA
+919 TWT
-929 VIRVSFKED
+929 
-938 PAEGHA
+938 EGHWECR
-944 GKDKYFNILRTAEI
+944 Y
-958 RVKDDTFTGSENEL
+958 S
-972 KNITVGFTYEGAEPQ
+972 
-987 KIPDCDWKFTKNENK
+987 
-1002 DEPGGFWIVTYQYGV
+1002 YGV
-1017 KPGETLRDGDDYQ
+1017 KPGETPRDGDDYK
-1030 LEVSVTDNAGN
+1030 LTVSVTDNAGN
-1041 TSHTDNEG
+1041 TSRTDKDG
-1049 KYYINGSKEP
+1049 LYYINGSETAESK
-1059 VKNKN
+1059 VS
-1064 DEPVLHY
+1064 HY
-1071 TGKANDD
+1071 TGDGQANNQ

-1113 TEHNFDPKSSVSMT
+1113 TEHNFDPKLVDMT

-1166 VTDLAGNEC
+1166 VTDLAGNKC

-1181 YSSSAAPREFVIDKV
+1181 YGSSAAPREFVIDKV

-1245 SDRFLTRNSVTVTGT
+1245 SDRFLTRDSVTVTGT

-1496 DVGVEC
+1496 DAGVEC

>member
-6 LSRILTV
+6 LLRILTV

-57 GTDKDTGDAG
+57 GTDKDTGDTG

-84 KPEPDPGKYIVKI
+84 KPEPDPGKCFVTI

-103 TITCEQ
+103 TITCKQ

-119 TKLTFKVSEEKDV
+119 TKLTFTVSPEENV
-132 VSSELVAIRV
+132 VSSELVAVRV
-142 NKTALDIS
+142 NENALDIS
-150 KDIKKGEFTVTITE
+150 KDINKKGEFTVTITE

-173 GIRSIKVQDADKW
+173 GIRSITVQNADAW

-197 GSVSSKLYKNLNG
+197 GSVSSKSYENLKG
-210 EDVDIEG
+210 EDVAIEG
-217 NTFEVKDNIG
+217 NNFEVTDNIG
-227 EKPVEYPITVNGG
+227 EKPVEYKITV
-240 GAAKGKTATAA
+240 KGDDQK
-251 AKVKLVDS
+251 
-259 EPPELESEVEV
+259 
-270 VQNNKDYKGYKYHCI
+270 
-285 VTVRDNGSG
+285 
-294 VNTDSLRICDGEN
+294 
-307 EWDLKK
+307 
-313 WKLKGFGDY
+313 
-322 KVEENEDGTEVQFEF
+322 
-337 YYKVNRNYFFRVKD
+337 
-351 RVGNWYLGTVV
+351 
-362 DELPPAITGYE
+362 
-373 MEPGSCKDAEK
+373 AEK
-384 NIWWAGSGA
+384 PFSVNKIDS
-393 RLTISACDAGGIKSF
+393 
-408 ELWYGETPVERTKLE
+408 
-423 TVQDADGEYKAQFSI
+423 KAP
-438 DKSGEYKVV
+438 K
-447 VTDESGHKA
+447 
-456 EETITVQYDPNAP
+456 
-469 VFVSAKYTTAD
+469 AKYTFKNKGNKQITGTVTVTEETQISAPVTFTYTGWIADKEAPVSSGVLNRTKRNTYEFTAPRY
-480 GNWLENLLNKL
+480 
-491 TNGALFNKKVGI
+491 TNGGKEIRYTVSGQDEAGNTAIINDKVGI
-503 TIEVNDVED
+503 VCDAT
-512 GKDGKDDK
+512 
-520 GNAIFASGV
+520 
-529 DKVEYRLVETTTAN
+529 
-543 ALTDKTERDS
+543 S
-553 SASQGEWTGTELV
+553 SAAGSNDWVWVGTKSDIRARVFGKKLSEMSKVQVAVIGEE
-566 IDKDGK
+566 
-572 ASIDTIPEDFTG
+572 
-584 CIELC
+584 
-589 ATDKAGNK
+589 
-597 RIVTVEYDE
+597 
-606 DNPDNTGKLEITNK
+606 
-620 ATYGEGNLIVMAKTG
+620 
-635 DGTDQKAYTK
+635 
-645 AEGENGKPEVVRSV
+645 
-659 DFDIYTTAPKLP
+659 
-671 DEKNVTKEITKT
+671 
-683 DANGNEVKETVQTT
+683 
-697 TTYSYGT
+697 
-704 MTVTAKRD
+704 
-712 DSDQYLINETQKNV
+712 
-726 TDKYACNASIG
+726 
-737 RGTDPV
+737 
-743 RFVGNVE
+743 
-750 FTVEYPIMETVTE
+750 
-763 TEGDNVTSQP
+763 
-773 PRVYKTETQ
+773 
-782 TVSVPVRVQ
+782 
-791 NYLDAPAIE
+791 
-800 LGGTPNGNG
+800 
-809 WFNANGSP
+809 
-817 LTSVNLK
+817 
-824 TTDGLTKVTTAYK
+824 
-837 IWYWENGQSEE
+837 
-848 DAVVLHK
+848 
-855 TEKATDETTG
+855 
-865 NPNDKPTD
+865 
-873 TITNDAGNK
+873 
-882 EKATELFDADTLIQK
+882 
-897 AGHYKITATSTDEID
+897 TDEID
-912 NESEEAS
+912 VPYTIDNDTLVVNVPKTAPCKYKEFTY
-919 ETFQYDPNPA
+919 TFSVDGVTQTMTVKYDPDAPVLNPEPTYEITNDSLLAKGICWLTRGLFCKSEVKISFGANDGNGCGISKYMYYPLARGEQVENVADDAWKEMKDNICSLPNDFTGEIAVKVVDKVGNCTTAVVSYTTEGGVKVTQISNAGTHVVSSDSGDVFAVVARDANGEAYTGAWTKKVSFDVIVNPA
-929 VIRVSFKED
+929 NARDKDENSGLRVESVTYKLENEAESHAINMKDNMGSYTLSGVYEGKVTLVARIVTKEGAPETEDTPATKPTTVDYQLVIDVSIQDNLQKPVVIIGNEVAD
-938 PAEGHA
+938 DSNGWYN
-944 GKDKYFNILRTAEI
+944 GKDNQLPDIKIQAPNTKDGNNEKESIAPYKIGWQLNCKPYGKTEAEI
-958 RVKDDTFTGSENEL
+958 IQESGAFGTLEGVDNNAPNFKKMITDGGPGEYKLTIDADDEAGNQADTKTYIIKYDATAPMIKAEFVDEKQPSANGKYYNIQRTVTISVTDEGFTGTENL
-972 KNITVGFTYEGAEPQ
+972 TGAEEITRESGAVARQ
-987 KIPDCDWKFTKNENK
+987 VEAWTWMTDHWECK
-1002 DEPGGFWIVTYQYGV
+1002 YSYGV
-1017 KPGETLRDGDDYQ
+1017 ASGDVRDGDDYK
-1030 LEVSVTDNAGN
+1030 LTVEVTDNAGN
-1041 TSHTDNEG
+1041 TSRTDEKGMLTQNG
-1049 KYYINGSKEP
+1049 KEVGIC
-1059 VKNKN
+1059 
-1064 DEPVLHY
+1064 Y
-1071 TGKANDD
+1071 TGDANDD

-1088 SVVFDNNSARNE
+1088 SVVFDNNNARNE

-1113 TEHNFDPKSSVSMT
+1113 TEHNFKPELSVRMT

-1134 ADAKEGWTQNG
+1134 ADAKEGWTRNG

-1181 YSSSAAPREFVIDKV
+1181 YGSSAAPREFVIDQV

-1207 SPYADAC
+1207 TPYADAC

-1245 SDRFLTRNSVTVTGT
+1245 SDRFLTRDSVTVTGT

-1447 VMDTYGIASVQI
+1447 VLDTYGIASVQI
-1459 LVDGKVVKEYV
+1459 QVDGKVVKEYV

-1482 QALDHEY
+1482 QTLDHEY

-1502 KLLESSSRQHVVIAV
+1502 KLLESSSRQHVVIVV

-1560 VTGVVILALAGG
+1560 VTGVVILAIAGG
-1572 IWYVTAKKKKEH
+1572 IWYVTAKKKKER

>member
-6 LSRILTV
+6 LLRILTV

-57 GTDKDTGDAG
+57 GTDKDTGDTG

-73 PEPDPDPEPEP
+73 PEPDPEPDPEP
-84 KPEPDPGKYIVKI
+84 GKCIVKI

-103 TITCEQ
+103 TITCKQ
-109 LPENGQVEKD
+109 LPEDGQVEKD
-119 TKLTFKVSEEKDV
+119 TKLTFTVSAEENV
-132 VSSELVAIRV
+132 VSSELVAVRV
-142 NKTALDIS
+142 NGKALDIS
-150 KDIKKGEFTVTITE
+150 KDINKKGEFTVTVTE
-164 NTTISAEFF
+164 DTTISAEFF
-173 GIRSIKVQDADKW
+173 GIRSIKVWDADAW

-197 GSVSSKLYKNLNG
+197 GSVDSMTYQTADGKAMPFDKS
-210 EDVDIEG
+210 
-217 NTFEVKDNIG
+217 FEVKDNIG
-227 EKPVEYPITVNGG
+227 KEPVKYNITVNGG
-240 GAAKGKTATAA
+240 GAADGKTATADA
-251 AKVKLVDS
+251 EVKLVDRNAPTVTSSS
-259 EPPELESEVEV
+259 ERV
-270 VQNNKDYKGYKYHCI
+270 NKKNSRKVDHYHWT
-285 VTVRDNGSG
+285 VTVQDNESG
-294 VNTDSLRICDGEN
+294 LDVD
-307 EWDLKK
+307 
-313 WKLKGFGDY
+313 KLKNGGFQIWY
-322 KVEENEDGTEVQFEF
+322 YEWSSKYVPTEETNVTNQKMTVQKDGSVQIEF
-337 YYKVNRNYFFRVKD
+337 DSKQSQNYFFTAKD
-351 RVGNWYLGTVV
+351 RVGNVNEKLSADQVKDTI
-362 DELPPAITGYE
+362 PPEIEGYE

-384 NIWWAGSGA
+384 NIWWAGKNA
-393 RLTISACDAGGIKSF
+393 KLTVKATDANGVQSI
-408 ELWYGETPVERTKLE
+408 KLE
-423 TVQDADGEYKAQFSI
+423 HGDETQTLTPESKDKDGVYSATFNI
-438 DKSGEYKVV
+438 A
-447 VTDESGHKA
+447 ESGKYNIFA
-456 EETITVQYDPNAP
+456 TDKKGNTTKEAVTVTIQYDPIAP
-469 VFVSAKYTTAD
+469 EFKSAKYTTSAD
-480 GNWLENLLNKL
+480 SSWLKGLLNKI
-491 TNGALFNKKVGI
+491 TNGKLFNEVVGI
-503 TIEVNDVED
+503 TIDVGD

-520 GNAIFASGV
+520 GNDIFASGV
-529 DKVEYRLVETTTAN
+529 AKVEYRLVETKTKTENTSA
-543 ALTDKTERDS
+543 DKAERDS
-553 SASQGEWTGTELV
+553 GASQEKWEGTELV
-566 IDKDGK
+566 IKDGK
-572 ASIDTIPEDFTG
+572 ASIPIKDDFKKDFTG
-584 CIELC
+584 YIELR
-589 ATDKAGNK
+589 ATDNAGNESF
-597 RIVTVEYDE
+597 VTVKCDE
-606 DNPDNTGKLEITNK
+606 ENPDNIEITNK
-620 ATYGEGNLIVMAKTG
+620 ATYSGEGNLIVMAKTG

-645 AEGENGKPEVVRSV
+645 AEGAEQPEVVRSV
-659 DFDIYTTAPKLP
+659 DFDIYTTAPSKELLP
-671 DEKNVTKEITKT
+671 DGKTEETDSADGKIT
-683 DANGNEVKETVQTT
+683 TT
-697 TTYSYGT
+697 TTYSYGEP
-704 MTVTAKRD
+704 TVTAK
-712 DSDQYLINETQKNV
+712 YGNGNEELSIE
-726 TDKYACNASIG
+726 DKSSEDEAAAGNRTYAASIG
-737 RGTDPV
+737 KNGDV
-743 RFVGNVE
+743 RFAGNVK
-750 FTVEYPIMETVTE
+750 FTVKYPIMETVTVDGQQGTPTVFRTDE
-763 TEGDNVTSQP
+763 
-773 PRVYKTETQ
+773 Q

-791 NYLDAPAIE
+791 NYLAAPAIT
-800 LGGTPNGNG
+800 LKGDPNNDD
-809 WFNANGSP
+809 WFNANGNP
-817 LTSVNLK
+817 LTSVNLV
-824 TTDGLTKVTTAYK
+824 TTDSLAEVTTDYT

-848 DAVVLHK
+848 EAVKLPE
-855 TEKATDETTG
+855 TPATDEPT
-865 NPNDKPTD
+865 DKPTG
-873 TITNDAGNK
+873 TITNDAGGNLAK
-882 EKATELFDADTLIQK
+882 PADNELFNGVSLIKK
-897 AGHYKITATSTDEID
+897 AGHYKITAVSKDEIG
-912 NESEEAS
+912 NSKEAESLV
-919 ETFQYDPNPA
+919 FKYDPNPA
-929 VIRVSFKED
+929 DICVAFSEKKTGGEN
-938 PAEGHA
+938 
-944 GKDKYFNILRTAEI
+944 YFNILRTAEI
-958 RVKDDTFTGSENEL
+958 KVKDDTFTGSENEH
-972 KNITVGFTYEGAEPQ
+972 KNIAVDFTYEGAKPQ
-987 KIPDCDWKFTKNENK
+987 QIDEWTFTQNANK
-1002 DEPGGFWIVTYQYGV
+1002 DEPGGFWTVTYQYGV

-1030 LEVSVTDNAGN
+1030 MEVSVTDNAGN
-1041 TSHTDNEG
+1041 TSKTDKQG
-1049 KYYINGSKEP
+1049 LYYINGSKTAEP
-1059 VKNKN
+1059 
-1064 DEPVLHY
+1064 EASHY
-1071 TGKANDD
+1071 TGDANDD

-1113 TEHNFDPKSSVSMT
+1113 TEHNFDPKLVDMT

-1158 AVCKFSIT
+1158 AVCKFSID

-1181 YSSSAAPREFVIDKV
+1181 YGSSAAPREFVIDQV

-1290 NSTQTTS
+1290 NSTQATS

-1340 VGDSVKIEIYRDGQL
+1340 VAESVKIEIYRDGQL

-1372 LYEYTYDLPAEH
+1372 LYEYTYDLPAEY

-1560 VTGVVILALAGG
+1560 ATGVVILALAGG

>member
-6 LSRILTV
+6 LLRILTV

-73 PEPDPDPEPEP
+73 PDPEPEP
-84 KPEPDPGKYIVKI
+84 KPEPDPGKCIVTI

-103 TITCEQ
+103 TITCKQ

-119 TKLTFKVSEEKDV
+119 TKLTFTVSPAENV
-132 VSSELVAIRV
+132 VSSELVAVRV
-142 NKTALDIS
+142 NGEDLDIS
-150 KDIKKGEFTVTITE
+150 KDINKKGEFTGTITITE
-164 NTTISAEFF
+164 DTTISAEFF
-173 GIRSIKVQDADKW
+173 GIRSIKVWDADAW

-197 GSVSSKLYKNLNG
+197 GSVDSMTYQTADGKAMPFDKS
-210 EDVDIEG
+210 
-217 NTFEVKDNIG
+217 FEVKDNIG
-227 EKPVEYPITVNGG
+227 KEPVKYTIAVNGS
-240 GAAKGKTATAA
+240 GAAEGKTATAA
-251 AKVKLVDS
+251 AEVKLVDK
-259 EPPELESEVEV
+259 ECPMLESEVKNVE
-270 VQNNKDYKGYKYHCI
+270 NNGRYKYRCI

-294 VNTDSLRICDGEN
+294 VKTDSLRICDGKD
-307 EWDLKK
+307 EWNLND
-313 WKLKGFGDY
+313 FGNTHVD
-322 KVEENEDGTEVQFEF
+322 ENEDGTVVQFEF
-337 YYKVNRNYFFRVKD
+337 YYRVNKNYFFKVKD
-351 RVGNWYLGTVV
+351 RVGNWYVGSVI
-362 DELPPAITGYE
+362 DDSDPDIMGYE

-393 RLTISACDAGGIKSF
+393 CLTVSARDAGGIQSF
-408 ELWYGETPVERTKLE
+408 ELLYGENPVKLTKRE
-423 TVQDADGEYKAQFSI
+423 FATDADGKYEKALFSI
-438 DKSGEYKVV
+438 DKSGEYTVV
-447 VTDESGHKA
+447 VTDKSGRKA
-456 EETITVQYDPNAP
+456 EKTITIQYDPYAP
-469 VFVSAKYTTAD
+469 VFDSAKYTTSAD
-480 GNWLENLLNKL
+480 GNWLKSLLNKL
-491 TNGALFNKKVGI
+491 TNGALFNETVGI
-503 TIEVNDVED
+503 TVAVND
-512 GKDGKDDK
+512 GKNGKDDK
-520 GNAIFASGV
+520 GNAVFASGV
-529 DKVEYRLVETTTAN
+529 AKVEYRLVEKKLEN
-543 ALTDKTERDS
+543 APADKAESDG
-553 SASQGEWTGTELV
+553 SASQEKWEGTELV
-566 IDKDGK
+566 INKDGK
-572 ASIDTIPEDFTG
+572 ASIPIKDDFTG
-584 CIELC
+584 YIQLR
-589 ATDKAGNK
+589 ATDNAGNE
-597 RIVTVEYDE
+597 RIVTVEYDANQ
-606 DNPDNTGKLEITNK
+606 DKPGDLEITNK
-620 ATYGEGNLIVMAKTG
+620 ATYGEGDLIVMAKTG

-645 AEGENGKPEVVRSV
+645 AEGAEQPEVVRSV
-659 DFDIYTTAPKLP
+659 DFDIYTTAPDLK
-671 DEKNVTKEITKT
+671 ETTGTTEITKK
-683 DANGNEVKETVQTT
+683 DGNGNPVKDENENDVKEIVDTT
-697 TTYSYGT
+697 TTYSYGEP
-704 MTVTAKRD
+704 TVTAK
-712 DSDQYLINETQKNV
+712 YGK
-726 TDKYACNASIG
+726 TDLKL
-737 RGTDPV
+737 
-743 RFVGNVE
+743 
-750 FTVEYPIMETVTE
+750 ETVTGNGTGNYATKTSIGKNGE
-763 TEGDNVTSQP
+763 VRFDGEVTFKVTYEIKATTTIDSTGEKIDTHECDP
-773 PRVYKTETQ
+773 VEQ

-791 NYLDAPAIE
+791 NYLAAPAIKLNDE
-800 LGGTPNGNG
+800 PNNDEPNNDKTNDNSWFNSNGN
-809 WFNANGSP
+809 P

-824 TTDGLTKVTTAYK
+824 TPDGLSDVTTAYT
-837 IWYWENGQSEE
+837 IWYWENGQSEK

-855 TEKATDETTG
+855 TDEPT
-865 NPNDKPTD
+865 DKPTD
-873 TITNDAGNK
+873 KPTGTITNAAADGNQTVFK
-882 EKATELFDADTLIQK
+882 GTELFKDVKGTLIQK
-897 AGHYKITATSTDEID
+897 AGHYKITAVSTDDIG
-912 NESEEAS
+912 NETEEVS
-919 ETFQYDPNPA
+919 RTFQYDPNPA
-929 VIRVSFKED
+929 DICVAFSEKKTGGEN
-938 PAEGHA
+938 
-944 GKDKYFNILRTAEI
+944 YFNILRTAEI
-958 RVKDDTFTGSENEL
+958 KVKDDTFTGSENEH
-972 KNITVGFTYEGAEPQ
+972 KNIAVDFTYEGAKPQ
-987 KIPDCDWKFTKNENK
+987 QIDEWTFTQNANK
-1002 DEPGGFWIVTYQYGV
+1002 DEPGGFWTVTYQYGV

-1030 LEVSVTDNAGN
+1030 MEVSVTDNAGN
-1041 TSHTDNEG
+1041 TSKTDNEG
-1049 KYYINGSKEP
+1049 KYYINGSKTAEP
-1059 VKNKN
+1059 
-1064 DEPVLHY
+1064 EASHY
-1071 TGKANDD
+1071 TGDANDD

-1158 AVCKFSIT
+1158 AACKFSIT
-1166 VTDLAGNEC
+1166 VTDLAGNKC

-1181 YSSSAAPREFVIDKV
+1181 YGSSAAPREFVIDQV

-1207 SPYADAC
+1207 TPYADAC

-1245 SDRFLTRNSVTVTGT
+1245 SDRFLTRDSVTVTGT

-1496 DVGVEC
+1496 DAGVEC

>member
-6 LSRILTV
+6 LLRILTV

-32 LSGSQQ
+32 LSGTQQ

-73 PEPDPDPEPEP
+73 PDPDPEP
-84 KPEPDPGKYIVKI
+84 KPEPKPDECIVKI
-97 EQPDGG
+97 EQLDGG

-109 LPENGQVEKD
+109 LPENGQVKIGTE
-119 TKLTFKVSEEKDV
+119 LTFTVSKAENV
-132 VSSELVAIRV
+132 VSSELVAVRV
-142 NKTALDIS
+142 NGKALDIN
-150 KDIKKGEFTVTITE
+150 KKGEFTVTVTE
-164 NTTISAEFF
+164 DTTISAEFF

-197 GSVSSKLYKNLNG
+197 GSVSGVSYQKPNG
-210 EDVDIEG
+210 ENVAITG
-217 NTFEVKDNIG
+217 NTFEVTDNIG
-227 EKPVEYPITVNGG
+227 EKPVKYKITVNGDGQTAETTVEVSKIDCTAPEANYTFRSKKDKIIGTVTVTGETKISAPLTFTYTAWVAGAPVDSGVLNHSTNNTYEFKAKRYYNEEEIRYTVSGKDEAGNDAIIHGNVGIVCNVLHCVADSACEWVG
-240 GAAKGKTATAA
+240 GKSQIPVMFAGIPVNDLKVEATCDGQVSKEPLFKDDKTLKDYVQPSGEIEIPISALNIAPYTLTTYRFSCEDTEAEVTVKYDPDAPVLDPEPTYKITNNSLLAKGVCWLSGGLFCKS
-251 AKVKLVDS
+251 KVEISFGADDGEGCGISKYMYYPLASNEQVENVDNDQWI
-259 EPPELESEVEV
+259 EM
-270 VQNNKDYKGYKYHCI
+270 
-285 VTVRDNGSG
+285 RDN
-294 VNTDSLRICDGEN
+294 TCSLRDDFTGEIAV
-307 EWDLKK
+307 
-313 WKLKGFGDY
+313 
-322 KVEENEDGTEVQFEF
+322 KVV
-337 YYKVNRNYFFRVKD
+337 D
-351 RVGNWYLGTVV
+351 RVGNCTTAVFSYTTEDGVKVTQISNAGTHVV
-362 DELPPAITGYE
+362 SSESGDVFAVIARDANGNAYTGAWTKNVTFDVFVNPSNARDDDGNSGLRVESVTYKLDNEAESAITMKENVGSYTLSGVYAGKVTFVAKIVTKEGTPAEGDTPATDPITKDYE
-373 MEPGSCKDAEK
+373 LAIDANIQDDLQEPVVEIGDEAAKDE
-384 NIWWAGSGA
+384 NGWYNGA
-393 RLTISACDAGGIKSF
+393 DKLLPGIKI
-408 ELWYGETPVERTKLE
+408 
-423 TVQDADGEYKAQFSI
+423 Q
-438 DKSGEYKVV
+438 
-447 VTDESGHKA
+447 
-456 EETITVQYDPNAP
+456 AP
-469 VFVSAKYTTAD
+469 KT
-480 GNWLENLLNKL
+480 
-491 TNGALFNKKVGI
+491 
-503 TIEVNDVED
+503 
-512 GKDGKDDK
+512 KDGKDSIAPYEIKWNLDCIPY
-520 GNAIFASGV
+520 G
-529 DKVEYRLVETTTAN
+529 
-543 ALTDKTERDS
+543 KTEAQKIQESGAFGTLDGADRKAPDFN
-553 SASQGEWTGTELV
+553 AMIEGGGPGEYKL
-566 IDKDGK
+566 
-572 ASIDTIPEDFTG
+572 TIRAD
-584 CIELC
+584 
-589 ATDKAGNK
+589 
-597 RIVTVEYDE
+597 
-606 DNPDNTGKLEITNK
+606 
-620 ATYGEGNLIVMAKTG
+620 
-635 DGTDQKAYTK
+635 
-645 AEGENGKPEVVRSV
+645 
-659 DFDIYTTAPKLP
+659 
-671 DEKNVTKEITKT
+671 
-683 DANGNEVKETVQTT
+683 DAAGNEVGAKAYIIKYDASAPMITATFEDTTNPSAEGKYYNIQRTVTISVTDEGFTGAENWIDLELKETITPAWGEKAQRVNDWAWTGSCWECQ
-697 TTYSYGT
+697 YSYG
-704 MTVTAKRD
+704 VT
-712 DSDQYLINETQKNV
+712 
-726 TDKYACNASIG
+726 
-737 RGTDPV
+737 
-743 RFVGNVE
+743 
-750 FTVEYPIMETVTE
+750 
-763 TEGDNVTSQP
+763 GDAAA
-773 PRVYKTETQ
+773 
-782 TVSVPVRVQ
+782 
-791 NYLDAPAIE
+791 L
-800 LGGTPNGNG
+800 
-809 WFNANGSP
+809 
-817 LTSVNLK
+817 
-824 TTDGLTKVTTAYK
+824 
-837 IWYWENGQSEE
+837 
-848 DAVVLHK
+848 
-855 TEKATDETTG
+855 
-865 NPNDKPTD
+865 
-873 TITNDAGNK
+873 
-882 EKATELFDADTLIQK
+882 
-897 AGHYKITATSTDEID
+897 
-912 NESEEAS
+912 
-919 ETFQYDPNPA
+919 
-929 VIRVSFKED
+929 
-938 PAEGHA
+938 
-944 GKDKYFNILRTAEI
+944 
-958 RVKDDTFTGSENEL
+958 
-972 KNITVGFTYEGAEPQ
+972 
-987 KIPDCDWKFTKNENK
+987 
-1002 DEPGGFWIVTYQYGV
+1002 
-1017 KPGETLRDGDDYQ
+1017 DGDDYM
-1030 LEVSVTDNAGN
+1030 LTVSARDRAGN
-1041 TSHTDNEG
+1041 TASTDTDG
-1049 KYYINGSKEP
+1049 KLTQNGEK
-1059 VKNKN
+1059 
-1064 DEPVLHY
+1064 DENSNCY
-1071 TGKANDD
+1071 TGAGHGND

-1113 TEHNFDPKSSVSMT
+1113 TEHNFDPELVDMT

-1158 AVCKFSIT
+1158 AVCKFSID
-1166 VTDLAGNEC
+1166 VTDLAGNKC
-1175 PDEDVN
+1175 PDKDVN
-1181 YSSSAAPREFVIDKV
+1181 YGSSAAPREFVIDKV

-1207 SPYADAC
+1207 TPYADAC

-1245 SDRFLTRNSVTVTGT
+1245 SDRFLPRNSVTVTGT

-1290 NSTQTTS
+1290 NSTQATS

-1340 VGDSVKIEIYRDGQL
+1340 VAESVKIEIYRDGQL

-1372 LYEYTYDLPAEH
+1372 LYEYTYDLPAEY
-1384 FAQNGRYKVALSS
+1384 FAQNGRYRVALSS
-1397 LDEAKN
+1397 LDAAKN

-1482 QALDHEY
+1482 QTLDHEY

>member
-57 GTDKDTGDAG
+57 RTDKDTGDTG

-84 KPEPDPGKYIVKI
+84 KPEPDPGKCIVTI

-103 TITCEQ
+103 TITCKQ

-119 TKLTFKVSEEKDV
+119 TKLTFTVSPAEGV
-132 VSSELVAIRV
+132 VSSELVAVRV
-142 NKTALDIS
+142 NGKALDIN
-150 KDIKKGEFTVTITE
+150 KKGEFTVTITE

-173 GIRSIKVQDADKW
+173 GIRSIKVWDADKW

-197 GSVSSKLYKNLNG
+197 GSVSSMSYQNPKG
-210 EDVDIEG
+210 ENVAITG
-217 NTFEVKDNIG
+217 NTFVVEDSIG
-227 EKPVEYPITVNGG
+227 KEPVEYKITVNGKE
-240 GAAKGKTATAA
+240 AAEGKTATADA
-251 AKVKLVDS
+251 EVKLVDS
-259 EPPELESEVEV
+259 EPPKLESKVENV
-270 VQNNKDYKGYKYHCI
+270 KNNNDYKGYKYHCI

-294 VNTDSLRICDGEN
+294 VKTDSLRICDGTTE
-307 EWDLKK
+307 
-313 WKLKGFGDY
+313 WKLENFGKA
-322 KVEENEDGTEVQFEF
+322 KVVGNEDGTVVQFEF
-337 YYKVNRNYFFRVKD
+337 CYKHNTNYFFKVKD
-351 RVGNWYLGTVV
+351 RVGNWYVGSVV
-362 DELPPAITGYE
+362 DDSDPDITGYE
-373 MEPGSCKDAEK
+373 MEHGSCKDAEK
-384 NIWWAGSGA
+384 NIWWAGKDA
-393 RLTISACDAGGIKSF
+393 CLTISARDAGGIQSF
-408 ELWYGETPVERTKLE
+408 KLWYGENPVKLTKLE
-423 TVQDADGEYKAQFSI
+423 TAQDADGEYTKALFSI
-438 DKSGEYKVV
+438 DKSGEYTVV
-447 VTDESGHKA
+447 VTDKSGRKA
-456 EETITVQYDPNAP
+456 EETITIQYDPNAP
-469 VFVSAKYTTAD
+469 VFKSAKYTTSAD
-480 GNWLENLLNKL
+480 GNWLKSLLNKL
-491 TNGALFNKKVGI
+491 TNGALFNETVGI
-503 TIEVNDVED
+503 TVAVNDGEN
-512 GKDGKDDK
+512 GKDNGV
-520 GNAIFASGV
+520 FASGV
-529 DKVEYRLVETTTAN
+529 AKVEYLLVETTTAN
-543 ALTDKTERDS
+543 ASADKAERDG
-553 SASQGEWTGTELV
+553 SASQEKWKGTELV
-566 IDKDGK
+566 IEDGK
-572 ASIDTIPEDFTG
+572 ASIPIKDDFKKDFTG
-584 CIELC
+584 YIELR
-589 ATDKAGNK
+589 ATDNAGNESF
-597 RIVTVEYDE
+597 VTVKCDE
-606 DNPDNTGKLEITNK
+606 ENPDNTGNLEITNK
-620 ATYGEGNLIVMAKTG
+620 ATYSGEGNLIVMAKTG

-645 AEGENGKPEVVRSV
+645 AEGAEQPEVVRSV
-659 DFDIYTTAPKLP
+659 DFDIYTTAPSKELLP
-671 DEKNVTKEITKT
+671 DRETKETDSADGKIT
-683 DANGNEVKETVQTT
+683 TT
-697 TTYSYGT
+697 TTYSYGEP
-704 MTVTAKRD
+704 TVTA
-712 DSDQYLINETQKNV
+712 YGNEGLSIE
-726 TDKYACNASIG
+726 DKFSEDEAAAGNRTYAASIG
-737 RGTDPV
+737 SGTDRV
-743 RFVGNVE
+743 RFGGNVK
-750 FTVEYPIMETVTE
+750 FTVSYPIMKRTE
-763 TEGDNVTSQP
+763 TTGKAPAEE
-773 PRVYKTETQ
+773 KTNDAVEQ

-800 LGGTPNGNG
+800 LKTNENKIDNGDS
-809 WFNANGSP
+809 WFNSNGHP
-817 LTSVNLK
+817 LTSVNS
-824 TTDGLTKVTTAYK
+824 TTSNSMVPVDTTYT
-837 IWYWENGQSEE
+837 IQYWKNGQSES
-848 DAVVLHK
+848 DATVIFEGTITADEKEIAANGTAVK
-855 TEKATDETTG
+855 QTEFF
-865 NPNDKPTD
+865 NDKNAPFR
-873 TITNDAGNK
+873 IAEYN
-882 EKATELFDADTLIQK
+882 K
-897 AGHYKITATSTDEID
+897 AGYYKITAVSTDKIGNSKEAKSLVFKYDATAPMIEAD
-912 NESEEAS
+912 FKDVMQPSANGKYYNIQRTVTISVTDEGFTGTEDLTNAEKITCKSGADALREEAW
-919 ETFQYDPNPA
+919 TWT
-929 VIRVSFKED
+929 K
-938 PAEGHA
+938 GHWECR
-944 GKDKYFNILRTAEI
+944 Y
-958 RVKDDTFTGSENEL
+958 S
-972 KNITVGFTYEGAEPQ
+972 
-987 KIPDCDWKFTKNENK
+987 
-1002 DEPGGFWIVTYQYGV
+1002 YGV
-1017 KPGETLRDGDDYQ
+1017 ASGDARDGDDYE
-1030 LEVSVTDNAGN
+1030 LTVSVTDNAGN
-1041 TSHTDNEG
+1041 TSRTDKQG
-1049 KYYINGSKEP
+1049 LYYINGSETAKSEAS
-1059 VKNKN
+1059 
-1064 DEPVLHY
+1064 HY
-1071 TGKANDD
+1071 TGAGQANNQ

-1113 TEHNFDPKSSVSMT
+1113 TEHNFDPEKSVSMT

-1134 ADAKEGWTQNG
+1134 ADAKEGWTRNG

-1158 AVCKFSIT
+1158 AVCKFRID

-1181 YSSSAAPREFVIDKV
+1181 YGSSAAPREFVIDQV

-1207 SPYADAC
+1207 TPYADAC

-1245 SDRFLTRNSVTVTGT
+1245 SDRFLTRDSVTVTGT

-1290 NSTQTTS
+1290 NSTQATS

-1447 VMDTYGIASVQI
+1447 VLDTYGIASVQI
-1459 LVDGKVVKEYV
+1459 QVDGKVVKEYV

-1482 QALDHEY
+1482 QTLDHEY

-1502 KLLESSSRQHVVIAV
+1502 KLLESSSRQHVVIVV

-1560 VTGVVILALAGG
+1560 VTGVVILAIAGG
-1572 IWYVTAKKKKEH
+1572 IWYVTAKKKKER